1 MKKVK
6 KYISIMIIMLMI
18 FENIETDGLLLKT
31 TKIYGAETDKESVQE
46 VDKDTSLETEEPQ
59 DIEVYN
65 SDDEELV
72 YGDYEYSIV
81 DNSVT
86 IDRYTGSDSVVVMP
100 DNIDGYDVTGIA
112 GSAFAG
118 CTSIKDIKLPESITY
133 IGMEFIKETQIE
145 TITIPQSVK
154 NAEYYYHWGGIFT
167 GAEKLKEVIFEDG
180 IKNIP
185 ANVCRT
191 GYNNQWSNYGINNIE
206 KVYIPDSVE
215 TIEEYAFYECNKIGD
230 VTLPKS
236 LKAIEAYAFA
246 ECDDIYKV
254 DFKYNPETEI
264 KIGTGAFNS
273 CNKLSNVNMTEN
285 IKSIGGYVFADCPQI
300 KNITLPE
307 SVTYIGEHFINGTGI
322 EIITIPKGI
331 ENVGADYNT
340 TCGPLTGAEK
350 LKEVIFE
357 DGIKKI
363 PAYICKTIDSYGFN
377 YGKINNIK
385 SIHIPDSVEEIGE
398 SAFYGCNKIGD
409 ITLPESL
416 KEIGRYA
423 FAECDNISK
432 LEFKYNPETEIEI
445 ETGAFNSCD
454 KLGDVKMTENI
465 KSIGRYA
472 FAGCS
477 QIKNITLP
485 ESITYIGAYFISGTG
500 IETITIPKGVE
511 NVGVETHGDYGKAYG
526 PLTGAKELREVIFED
541 GIKKIP
547 SYMCSTIYDY
557 EWSKDTI
564 NNIKSIHIPDSVE
577 VIGESAFYGC
587 NKIENITLP
596 KSLKEIGRY
605 AFAECDSIFSIEF
618 KNSVEEVKIGRRAF
632 YSCDKLEN
640 VKLSININNIGEEA
654 FLGDDSLTIY
664 GYEGTYA
671 QQYANENNIPF
682 KLADDDDFDDNN
694 YIYGNLTLIDPL
706 NWQIGIDGVKYNL
719 DSNYE
724 LTDEVKLWVQESDKR
739 VVCSIKNGNVNG
751 IYRLSDVTSIY
762 IKLSTDPSKLVYQ
775 NGKMNV
781 SKFAVK
787 ADVQYLIDGK
797 YNLPYSIRKQI
808 YKDITNIELKT
819 QSDGIN
825 FGKSGWGWFK
835 DYKTSVSKDLDNSR
849 INVGSSISFSEDI
862 YINDD
867 YKMYASTGIFHINCA
882 VTFSDGTKSENKVQ
896 VQVGNLDYRDKVV
909 EDKKNNS
916 VMGTNV
922 SNAQKILSSNAN
934 KAVTYD
940 PMLDSYLTYEQQV
953 HLKEVLYV
961 WVSDIFAATNSS
973 YCKNNNKIQ
982 DKIYKKL
989 GIDKNSLTNIVNTNS
1004 TFKVEL
1010 NTTVGKRTIEFDIKL
1025 SNYVLGQKV
1034 SYAGFGT
1041 MEFTMYKDRSK
1052 PELTGTGMV
1061 ALTNMEGFV
1070 NQLTT
1075 IADNAIESAYM
1086 GIWGNDANAIA
1097 NYLTSGT
1104 MLEVLKKNGVIKGT
1118 FSGNL
1123 YKLMKKPT
1131 TDYIEAQVHC
1141 PVDVYVYDSAGTLV
1155 GKIVNNEVDASF
1167 NELYMYTIGDSKYIQ
1182 LTEDNYKLVLV
1193 GNDNGSMDYIV
1204 KEYDEDGNCKQT
1216 INYNNLDVVKGEKYS
1231 AAVPDAL
1238 LLDASMYNLIS
1249 YTGDYIEPTSV
1260 ENSNDNIDDGNY
1272 EYVDKFNDLIIGT
1285 NLKTKLCQD
1294 INEYV
1299 IYGIKEETTVNDIKK
1314 MFPDSYIQIV
1324 SSNGELLQESEY
1336 VSTGCRINLI
1346 YDDNISDSVL
1356 IVIKGDVD
1364 GTGTIDVLDME
1375 TIQKS
1380 ILGIGDTLS
1389 GVYKEAA
1396 LLSGD
1401 STDEVTVLDMEAIQ
1415 KDILGIEKI
1424 N

>member
-1 MKKVK
+1 MKKIK
-6 KYISIMIIMLMI
+6 KYISIIIIMLMI
-18 FENIETDGLLLKT
+18 FESIETDGLLSKT
-31 TKIYGAETDKESVQE
+31 TKIYGAETNKEAVQE
-46 VDKDTSLETEEPQ
+46 VDRDGSLETEEPQ

-65 SDDEELV
+65 SDNEELV
-72 YGDYEYSIV
+72 YGDYKYSIV
-81 DNSVT
+81 NNSVT
-86 IDRYTGSDSVVVMP
+86 IDSYTGSDSVVIVP
-100 DNIDGYDVTGIA
+100 DNIDGYDVTEIGGSAFARCTNVKEIKLPETLETIGYCA
-112 GSAFAG
+112 FESCTGLESIKIPSKVKTIGGGAFEYCSSLKEINLPESIEKLGSEFIGGTQIEEIQIPKSLKSGSSALYGANELKKVEFEEGTETIITRICQVDFFENKLEEIIIPDGVTEIGDSAFAG
-118 CTSIKDIKLPESITY
+118 CKNVKEIKLPETL
-133 IGMEFIKETQIE
+133 E
-145 TITIPQSVK
+145 TIGYCAFVRCTGLESIKIPSKVKTIEQEAFWYCVS
-154 NAEYYYHWGGIFT
+154 
-167 GAEKLKEVIFEDG
+167 LKMIILPE
-180 IKNIP
+180 
-185 ANVCRT
+185 
-191 GYNNQWSNYGINNIE
+191 
-206 KVYIPDSVE
+206 SVE
-215 TIEEYAFYECNKIGD
+215 SIGTDAFYECN
-230 VTLPKS
+230 
-236 LKAIEAYAFA
+236 
-246 ECDDIYKV
+246 
-254 DFKYNPETEI
+254 
-264 KIGTGAFNS
+264 
-273 CNKLSNVNMTEN
+273 
-285 IKSIGGYVFADCPQI
+285 
-300 KNITLPE
+300 
-307 SVTYIGEHFINGTGI
+307 
-322 EIITIPKGI
+322 
-331 ENVGADYNT
+331 
-340 TCGPLTGAEK
+340 
-350 LKEVIFE
+350 
-357 DGIKKI
+357 
-363 PAYICKTIDSYGFN
+363 
-377 YGKINNIK
+377 
-385 SIHIPDSVEEIGE
+385 EE
-398 SAFYGCNKIGD
+398 F
-409 ITLPESL
+409 
-416 KEIGRYA
+416 
-423 FAECDNISK
+423 
-432 LEFKYNPETEIEI
+432 
-445 ETGAFNSCD
+445 
-454 KLGDVKMTENI
+454 
-465 KSIGRYA
+465 
-472 FAGCS
+472 
-477 QIKNITLP
+477 
-485 ESITYIGAYFISGTG
+485 
-500 IETITIPKGVE
+500 
-511 NVGVETHGDYGKAYG
+511 
-526 PLTGAKELREVIFED
+526 
-541 GIKKIP
+541 
-547 SYMCSTIYDY
+547 
-557 EWSKDTI
+557 
-564 NNIKSIHIPDSVE
+564 
-577 VIGESAFYGC
+577 
-587 NKIENITLP
+587 
-596 KSLKEIGRY
+596 
-605 AFAECDSIFSIEF
+605 
-618 KNSVEEVKIGRRAF
+618 
-632 YSCDKLEN
+632 
-640 VKLSININNIGEEA
+640 
-654 FLGDDSLTIY
+654 TIY

-682 KLADDDDFDDNN
+682 KLVDDEDFDDNN

-706 NWQIGIDGVKYNL
+706 NWQIGIDDVKYNL

-762 IKLSTDPSKLVYQ
+762 IKLKADPSKLVYQ

-781 SKFAVK
+781 SKFTVK
-787 ADVQYLIDGK
+787 VDVQYFARGE
-797 YNLPYSIRKQI
+797 YNLPDSIKRQI
-808 YKDITNIELKT
+808 YKDITNIELKA

-849 INVGSSISFSEDI
+849 INAGSSISFSEDI

-867 YKMYASTGIFHINCA
+867 YKISASTGIFDINCA
-882 VTFSDGTKSENKVQ
+882 VTFGDGTKSENKVQ

-961 WVSDIFAATNSS
+961 WVSDIFAATNSL

-1025 SNYVLGQKV
+1025 SNYILGQKV

-1041 MEFTMYKDRSK
+1041 MQFTMYKDRSK

-1216 INYNNLDVVKGEKYS
+1216 INYNNLEVVKGEKYS

-1260 ENSNDNIDDGNY
+1260 ENNNDNIDDDNY
-1272 EYVDKFNDLIIGT
+1272 EYIDKLNDLIIGT
-1285 NLKTKLCQD
+1285 NLKIKLCQS
-1294 INEYV
+1294 INEDV

-1389 GVYKEAA
+1389 GVYKEAG

-1401 STDEVTVLDMEAIQ
+1401 DTDEVTVLDMEAIQ

-1424 N
+1424 NN

>member
-1 MKKVK
+1 MKKIK
-6 KYISIMIIMLMI
+6 KYISIVIIMLMI
-18 FENIETDGLLLKT
+18 FENIETDGLLSKT

-46 VDKDTSLETEEPQ
+46 VDKDTSLEIEETQ

-65 SDDEELV
+65 SDNEELV
-72 YGDYEYSIV
+72 YGDYKYSIV
-81 DNSVT
+81 NNSVT
-86 IDRYTGSDSVVVMP
+86 INSYTGSDSVVVVP
-100 DNIDGYDVTGIA
+100 DNIDGYDVTEIGGSAFARCTNVKEIKLPETLETIGYCA
-112 GSAFAG
+112 FESCTGLESIKIPSKVKTIGGGAFEYCSSLKEINLPESIEKLGSEFIGGTQIEEIQIPKSLKSGSSALYGANELKKVEFEEGTETIITRICQVDFFENKLEEIIIPDGVTEIGDSAFAG
-118 CTSIKDIKLPESITY
+118 CKNVKEIKLPETL
-133 IGMEFIKETQIE
+133 E
-145 TITIPQSVK
+145 TIGYCAFVRCTGLESIKIPSKVKTIEQEAFWYCVS
-154 NAEYYYHWGGIFT
+154 
-167 GAEKLKEVIFEDG
+167 LKMIILPE
-180 IKNIP
+180 
-185 ANVCRT
+185 
-191 GYNNQWSNYGINNIE
+191 
-206 KVYIPDSVE
+206 SVE
-215 TIEEYAFYECNKIGD
+215 SIGTDAFYECN
-230 VTLPKS
+230 
-236 LKAIEAYAFA
+236 
-246 ECDDIYKV
+246 
-254 DFKYNPETEI
+254 
-264 KIGTGAFNS
+264 
-273 CNKLSNVNMTEN
+273 
-285 IKSIGGYVFADCPQI
+285 
-300 KNITLPE
+300 
-307 SVTYIGEHFINGTGI
+307 
-322 EIITIPKGI
+322 
-331 ENVGADYNT
+331 
-340 TCGPLTGAEK
+340 
-350 LKEVIFE
+350 
-357 DGIKKI
+357 
-363 PAYICKTIDSYGFN
+363 
-377 YGKINNIK
+377 
-385 SIHIPDSVEEIGE
+385 EE
-398 SAFYGCNKIGD
+398 F
-409 ITLPESL
+409 
-416 KEIGRYA
+416 
-423 FAECDNISK
+423 
-432 LEFKYNPETEIEI
+432 
-445 ETGAFNSCD
+445 
-454 KLGDVKMTENI
+454 
-465 KSIGRYA
+465 
-472 FAGCS
+472 
-477 QIKNITLP
+477 
-485 ESITYIGAYFISGTG
+485 
-500 IETITIPKGVE
+500 
-511 NVGVETHGDYGKAYG
+511 
-526 PLTGAKELREVIFED
+526 
-541 GIKKIP
+541 
-547 SYMCSTIYDY
+547 
-557 EWSKDTI
+557 
-564 NNIKSIHIPDSVE
+564 
-577 VIGESAFYGC
+577 
-587 NKIENITLP
+587 
-596 KSLKEIGRY
+596 
-605 AFAECDSIFSIEF
+605 
-618 KNSVEEVKIGRRAF
+618 
-632 YSCDKLEN
+632 
-640 VKLSININNIGEEA
+640 
-654 FLGDDSLTIY
+654 TIY

-682 KLADDDDFDDNN
+682 KLVDDEDFDDNN

-706 NWQIGIDGVKYNL
+706 NWQIGIDDVKYNL

-762 IKLSTDPSKLVYQ
+762 IKLKADPSKLVYQ

-781 SKFAVK
+781 SKFTVK
-787 ADVQYLIDGK
+787 VDVQYFARGE
-797 YNLPYSIRKQI
+797 YNLPDSIKRQI
-808 YKDITNIELKT
+808 YKDITNIELKA

-849 INVGSSISFSEDI
+849 INAGSSISFSEDI

-867 YKMYASTGIFHINCA
+867 YKISASTGIFDINCA
-882 VTFSDGTKSENKVQ
+882 VTFGDGTKSENKVQ

-961 WVSDIFAATNSS
+961 WVSDIFAATNSL

-1025 SNYVLGQKV
+1025 SNYILGQKV

-1041 MEFTMYKDRSK
+1041 MQFTMYKDRSK

-1216 INYNNLDVVKGEKYS
+1216 INYNNLEVVKGEKYS

-1260 ENSNDNIDDGNY
+1260 ENNNDNIDDDNY
-1272 EYVDKFNDLIIGT
+1272 EYIDKLNDLIIGT
-1285 NLKTKLCQD
+1285 NLKIKLCQS
-1294 INEYV
+1294 INEDV

-1389 GVYKEAA
+1389 GVYKEAG

-1401 STDEVTVLDMEAIQ
+1401 DTDEVTVLDMEAIQ

-1424 N
+1424 NN

>member
-1 MKKVK
+1 MKKIK
-6 KYISIMIIMLMI
+6 KYISIIIIMLMI
-18 FENIETDGLLLKT
+18 FESIETDGLLSET

-46 VDKDTSLETEEPQ
+46 VDKDTSLEIEEPQ

-65 SDDEELV
+65 SDNEELV
-72 YGDYEYSIV
+72 YGDYKYSIV
-81 DNSVT
+81 NNSVT
-86 IDRYTGSDSVVVMP
+86 INSYTGSDSVVVVP
-100 DNIDGYDVTGIA
+100 DNIDGYDVTGI
-112 GSAFAG
+112 GNYVFAG
-118 CTSIKDIKLPESITY
+118 CKNIKDIKLPETLESIGYNAFGSCTGLESIKIPSKVKK
-133 IGMEFIKETQIE
+133 IGMYAFEYCSNLKEINLPEGIEDIGSEFIKGT
-145 TITIPQSVK
+145 K
-154 NAEYYYHWGGIFT
+154 
-167 GAEKLKEVIFEDG
+167 
-180 IKNIP
+180 
-185 ANVCRT
+185 
-191 GYNNQWSNYGINNIE
+191 IE
-206 KVYIPDSVE
+206 KIQ
-215 TIEEYAFYECNKIGD
+215 I
-230 VTLPKS
+230 PKS
-236 LKAIEAYAFA
+236 LKFGSSALYGANELK
-246 ECDDIYKV
+246 KV
-254 DFKYNPETEI
+254 EFEKGTETI
-264 KIGTGAFNS
+264 I
-273 CNKLSNVNMTEN
+273 
-285 IKSIGGYVFADCPQI
+285 
-300 KNITLPE
+300 
-307 SVTYIGEHFINGTGI
+307 TGI
-322 EIITIPKGI
+322 CSVNSENKIEEII
-331 ENVGADYNT
+331 
-340 TCGPLTGAEK
+340 
-350 LKEVIFE
+350 
-357 DGIKKI
+357 
-363 PAYICKTIDSYGFN
+363 
-377 YGKINNIK
+377 
-385 SIHIPDSVEEIGE
+385 IPDGV
-398 SAFYGCNKIGD
+398 
-409 ITLPESL
+409 
-416 KEIGRYA
+416 
-423 FAECDNISK
+423 
-432 LEFKYNPETEIEI
+432 TEIESY
-445 ETGAFNSCD
+445 AFGGC
-454 KLGDVKMTENI
+454 KNI
-465 KSIGRYA
+465 KDIKLPETLESIGYNA
-472 FAGCS
+472 FGSC
-477 QIKNITLP
+477 TGL
-485 ESITYIGAYFISGTG
+485 ESI
-500 IETITIPKGVE
+500 
-511 NVGVETHGDYGKAYG
+511 
-526 PLTGAKELREVIFED
+526 
-541 GIKKIP
+541 KIP
-547 SYMCSTIYDY
+547 SKVKKIGMYAFEYCSNLKKIILS
-557 EWSKDTI
+557 E
-564 NNIKSIHIPDSVE
+564 SVE
-577 VIGESAFYGC
+577 SIGTDAFSGC
-587 NKIENITLP
+587 NE
-596 KSLKEIGRY
+596 
-605 AFAECDSIFSIEF
+605 EF
-618 KNSVEEVKIGRRAF
+618 
-632 YSCDKLEN
+632 
-640 VKLSININNIGEEA
+640 
-654 FLGDDSLTIY
+654 TIY

-682 KLADDDDFDDNN
+682 KLVDDEDFDDNN

-762 IKLSTDPSKLVYQ
+762 IKLKADPSKLVYQ

-781 SKFAVK
+781 SKFTVK
-787 ADVQYLIDGK
+787 VDVQYFARGE
-797 YNLPYSIRKQI
+797 YNLPDSIKRQI
-808 YKDITNIELKT
+808 YKDITNIELKA

-849 INVGSSISFSEDI
+849 INAGSSISFSEDI

-867 YKMYASTGIFHINCA
+867 YKISASTGIFDINCA
-882 VTFSDGTKSENKVQ
+882 VTFGDGTKSENKVQ

-1025 SNYVLGQKV
+1025 SNYILGQKV

-1041 MEFTMYKDRSK
+1041 MQFTMYKDRSK

-1216 INYNNLDVVKGEKYS
+1216 INYNNLEVVKGEKYS

-1260 ENSNDNIDDGNY
+1260 ENSNDNIDDSNY
-1272 EYVDKFNDLIIGT
+1272 EYVDKFNDLIIDT
-1285 NLKTKLCQD
+1285 NLKIKLCQS
-1294 INEYV
+1294 INEDV

-1324 SSNGELLQESEY
+1324 SNNGELLQESEY

-1380 ILGIGDTLS
+1380 ILGIGDSLS

-1401 STDEVTVLDMEAIQ
+1401 DTDEVTVLDMEAIQ

-1424 N
+1424 NN

>member
-1 MKKVK
+1 MKKIK
-6 KYISIMIIMLMI
+6 KYISIIIIMLMI
-18 FENIETDGLLLKT
+18 FESIETDGLLSET

-46 VDKDTSLETEEPQ
+46 VDMDGSLETEESQ

-65 SDDEELV
+65 SDSEELV
-72 YGDYEYSIV
+72 YGDYKYSIV
-81 DNSVT
+81 NNSVT
-86 IDRYTGSDSVVVMP
+86 IDSYIGSDSVVIVP
-100 DNIDGYDVTGIA
+100 DNIDGYDVT
-112 GSAFAG
+112 
-118 CTSIKDIKLPESITY
+118 
-133 IGMEFIKETQIE
+133 
-145 TITIPQSVK
+145 
-154 NAEYYYHWGGIFT
+154 
-167 GAEKLKEVIFEDG
+167 
-180 IKNIP
+180 
-185 ANVCRT
+185 
-191 GYNNQWSNYGINNIE
+191 
-206 KVYIPDSVE
+206 
-215 TIEEYAFYECNKIGD
+215 
-230 VTLPKS
+230 
-236 LKAIEAYAFA
+236 
-246 ECDDIYKV
+246 
-254 DFKYNPETEI
+254 
-264 KIGTGAFNS
+264 
-273 CNKLSNVNMTEN
+273 
-285 IKSIGGYVFADCPQI
+285 
-300 KNITLPE
+300 
-307 SVTYIGEHFINGTGI
+307 
-322 EIITIPKGI
+322 
-331 ENVGADYNT
+331 
-340 TCGPLTGAEK
+340 
-350 LKEVIFE
+350 
-357 DGIKKI
+357 
-363 PAYICKTIDSYGFN
+363 
-377 YGKINNIK
+377 
-385 SIHIPDSVEEIGE
+385 
-398 SAFYGCNKIGD
+398 
-409 ITLPESL
+409 
-416 KEIGRYA
+416 
-423 FAECDNISK
+423 
-432 LEFKYNPETEIEI
+432 EIE
-445 ETGAFNSCD
+445 
-454 KLGDVKMTENI
+454 
-465 KSIGRYA
+465 RYA
-472 FAGCS
+472 FAGCTNVKE
-477 QIKNITLP
+477 IKLPETLETIGYYAFGRCTGLESIKIPSKVKTIGREAFEYCSSLKEINLP
-485 ESITYIGAYFISGTG
+485 ESIETLGSKFIRGTQ
-500 IETITIPKGVE
+500 IEEIQI
-511 NVGVETHGDYGKAYG
+511 
-526 PLTGAKELREVIFED
+526 
-541 GIKKIP
+541 
-547 SYMCSTIYDY
+547 
-557 EWSKDTI
+557 
-564 NNIKSIHIPDSVE
+564 
-577 VIGESAFYGC
+577 
-587 NKIENITLP
+587 P
-596 KSLKEIGRY
+596 KSLKSGSSALYGANELKKVEFEEGTETIIKEICDVDYYENKIEEIIIPDGVTEIGDSAFAACTNVKEIKLPETLETIGSYAFGRCTGLESIKIPSKVKTIGEKAFGYCSSLKDIDLPESIETLGLGFIGGTQIEEIQIPKSLKSGSSALDGANELKKVEFEEGTETIITGICEVNYFNYSENKIEEIIIPDGVTEIERY
-605 AFAECDSIFSIEF
+605 AFVGCTNVKEINLPETLETIGYYAFGSCTGLESIKIPSKVKTIGYHAFEYCSSLKMIILPESIESIETDAF
-618 KNSVEEVKIGRRAF
+618 SGCNEEF
-632 YSCDKLEN
+632 
-640 VKLSININNIGEEA
+640 
-654 FLGDDSLTIY
+654 TIY

-671 QQYANENNIPF
+671 QQYANENNILF
-682 KLADDDDFDDNN
+682 KLVDDEDFDDNN
-694 YIYGNLTLIDPL
+694 YIYGNFTLIDPL

-808 YKDITNIELKT
+808 YKYITNIELKT

-867 YKMYASTGIFHINCA
+867 YKMYASTGIFDINCA

-1075 IADNAIESAYM
+1075 IADNAIENAYM

>member
-118 CTSIKDIKLPESITY
+118 CTSIKDIKMPESITY

-154 NAEYYYHWGGIFT
+154 NVEYYYHWGGIFT

-191 GYNNQWSNYGINNIE
+191 GYNNQWSNYDINNIE

-307 SVTYIGEHFINGTGI
+307 SVTYIGEHFIKGTGI

-398 SAFYGCNKIGD
+398 SAFYGCNKIEN

-472 FAGCS
+472 FAGCP

-541 GIKKIP
+541 GMKKIP

-577 VIGESAFYGC
+577 EIGESAFYGC

-596 KSLKEIGRY
+596 KSMKEIGKY

-664 GYEGTYA
+664 GYDGTYA

-739 VVCSIKNGNVNG
+739 VVCSIKDGNVNG

-762 IKLSTDPSKLVYQ
+762 IKLKADPSKLVYQ

-849 INVGSSISFSEDI
+849 INAGSSISFSEDI

-867 YKMYASTGIFHINCA
+867 YKISASTGIFDINCA

-922 SNAQKILSSNAN
+922 SSAQKTLSSNAN

-1216 INYNNLDVVKGEKYS
+1216 INYNNMDVVKGEKYS

-1314 MFPDSYIQIV
+1314 MFPDTYIQIV

-1380 ILGIGDTLS
+1380 ILGIGDSLS

-1396 LLSGD
+1396 LLSGN

>member
-1 MKKVK
+1 MKKIK
-6 KYISIMIIMLMI
+6 KYISIIIIMLMI
-18 FENIETDGLLLKT
+18 FESIGTDGLLSET
-31 TKIYGAETDKESVQE
+31 TKIYGAETNKESVQE
-46 VDKDTSLETEEPQ
+46 IDRDGSPETEEPQ

-72 YGDYEYSIV
+72 YGDYKYSIV
-81 DNSVT
+81 NNSVT
-86 IDRYTGSDSVVVMP
+86 IDSYTGSDSVVIVP
-100 DNIDGYDVTGIA
+100 DNIDGYDVTEIGD
-112 GSAFAG
+112 SAFAG
-118 CTSIKDIKLPESITY
+118 CKNVKEIKLPETLETIGYYAFGRCTGLESIKIPSKVKT
-133 IGMEFIKETQIE
+133 IGREAFEYCSSLKEINLPESIETLGSKFIRGTQIE
-145 TITIPQSVK
+145 EIQI
-154 NAEYYYHWGGIFT
+154 
-167 GAEKLKEVIFEDG
+167 
-180 IKNIP
+180 
-185 ANVCRT
+185 
-191 GYNNQWSNYGINNIE
+191 
-206 KVYIPDSVE
+206 
-215 TIEEYAFYECNKIGD
+215 
-230 VTLPKS
+230 PKS
-236 LKAIEAYAFA
+236 LKSGSSALDGANELKKVEFEEGTETIIKEICDVDYYENKIEEIIIPDGVTEIGDSAFAACTNVKEIKLPETLETIGSYAFGRCTGL
-246 ECDDIYKV
+246 ES
-254 DFKYNPETEI
+254 I
-264 KIGTGAFNS
+264 KIPS
-273 CNKLSNVNMTEN
+273 KV
-285 IKSIGGYVFADCPQI
+285 
-300 KNITLPE
+300 
-307 SVTYIGEHFINGTGI
+307 
-322 EIITIPKGI
+322 
-331 ENVGADYNT
+331 
-340 TCGPLTGAEK
+340 
-350 LKEVIFE
+350 
-357 DGIKKI
+357 
-363 PAYICKTIDSYGFN
+363 KTIGR
-377 YGKINNIK
+377 
-385 SIHIPDSVEEIGE
+385 E
-398 SAFYGCNKIGD
+398 AFEYCS
-409 ITLPESL
+409 SL
-416 KEIGRYA
+416 KEI
-423 FAECDNISK
+423 N
-432 LEFKYNPETEIEI
+432 
-445 ETGAFNSCD
+445 
-454 KLGDVKMTENI
+454 
-465 KSIGRYA
+465 
-472 FAGCS
+472 
-477 QIKNITLP
+477 LP
-485 ESITYIGAYFISGTG
+485 ESIETLGSKFIRGTQ
-500 IETITIPKGVE
+500 IEEIQI
-511 NVGVETHGDYGKAYG
+511 
-526 PLTGAKELREVIFED
+526 
-541 GIKKIP
+541 
-547 SYMCSTIYDY
+547 
-557 EWSKDTI
+557 
-564 NNIKSIHIPDSVE
+564 
-577 VIGESAFYGC
+577 
-587 NKIENITLP
+587 P
-596 KSLKEIGRY
+596 KSLKSGSSALDGANELKKVEFEEGTETIITGICEVNYFNYSENKIEEIIIPDGVTEIERY
-605 AFAECDSIFSIEF
+605 AFVGCTNVKEINLPETLETIGSYAFGSCTGLESIKIPSKVKTIGYHAFEYCSSLKMIILPESIESIETDAF
-618 KNSVEEVKIGRRAF
+618 SGCNEEF
-632 YSCDKLEN
+632 
-640 VKLSININNIGEEA
+640 
-654 FLGDDSLTIY
+654 TIY

-724 LTDEVKLWVQESDKR
+724 LTDEVKLWVHESDKR

-775 NGKMNV
+775 NSKMNV

-797 YNLPYSIRKQI
+797 YNLPYSIKKQI

-867 YKMYASTGIFHINCA
+867 YKMYASTGIFDINCA

-1025 SNYVLGQKV
+1025 SNYILGQKV

-1041 MEFTMYKDRSK
+1041 MQFTMYKDRSK

-1075 IADNAIESAYM
+1075 IADNAIENAYM

-1216 INYNNLDVVKGEKYS
+1216 INYNNLEVVKGEKYS

-1272 EYVDKFNDLIIGT
+1272 EYVDKFNDLIIDT

-1336 VSTGCRINLI
+1336 VSTDCRINLI

>member
-6 KYISIMIIMLMI
+6 KYISIIIIMLMI
-18 FENIETDGLLLKT
+18 FESIETDGLLSKT
-31 TKIYGAETDKESVQE
+31 TKIYGAETDKESVRE
-46 VDKDTSLETEEPQ
+46 VDMDGSLETEESR

-65 SDDEELV
+65 SDSEELV
-72 YGDYEYSIV
+72 YGDYKYSIV
-81 DNSVT
+81 DNNAV
-86 IDRYTGSDSVVVMP
+86 IDKYTGSNSTVIVP
-100 DNIDGYDVTGIA
+100 DNIDGYDVTGI
-112 GSAFAG
+112 GNYAFAG
-118 CTSIKDIKLPESITY
+118 CTNIKDIKLPETLESIGYMVFGNCTGLESIKIPSKVKT
-133 IGMEFIKETQIE
+133 IGQNAFWCCSNLKEINLPEGIENIGSDFIKET
-145 TITIPQSVK
+145 K
-154 NAEYYYHWGGIFT
+154 
-167 GAEKLKEVIFEDG
+167 
-180 IKNIP
+180 
-185 ANVCRT
+185 
-191 GYNNQWSNYGINNIE
+191 IE
-206 KVYIPDSVE
+206 KI
-215 TIEEYAFYECNKIGD
+215 KI
-230 VTLPKS
+230 PKS
-236 LKAIEAYAFA
+236 LKSGSSALYGANELKKVEFEEGTETIISGICSVDYSENKIEEIIIPDGVTEIESVAFA
-246 ECDDIYKV
+246 GCKNIKDIKL
-254 DFKYNPETEI
+254 PETLESIGYMAFGNCTGLESI
-264 KIGTGAFNS
+264 KIPSKVKTIGREAFEY
-273 CNKLSNVNMTEN
+273 CSNLKK
-285 IKSIGGYVFADCPQI
+285 II
-300 KNITLPE
+300 LPE
-307 SVTYIGEHFINGTGI
+307 SVESIGT
-322 EIITIPKGI
+322 
-331 ENVGADYNT
+331 D
-340 TCGPLTGAEK
+340 
-350 LKEVIFE
+350 
-357 DGIKKI
+357 
-363 PAYICKTIDSYGFN
+363 
-377 YGKINNIK
+377 
-385 SIHIPDSVEEIGE
+385 
-398 SAFYGCNKIGD
+398 AFSGCN
-409 ITLPESL
+409 E
-416 KEIGRYA
+416 
-423 FAECDNISK
+423 
-432 LEFKYNPETEIEI
+432 EF
-445 ETGAFNSCD
+445 
-454 KLGDVKMTENI
+454 
-465 KSIGRYA
+465 
-472 FAGCS
+472 
-477 QIKNITLP
+477 
-485 ESITYIGAYFISGTG
+485 
-500 IETITIPKGVE
+500 
-511 NVGVETHGDYGKAYG
+511 
-526 PLTGAKELREVIFED
+526 
-541 GIKKIP
+541 
-547 SYMCSTIYDY
+547 
-557 EWSKDTI
+557 
-564 NNIKSIHIPDSVE
+564 
-577 VIGESAFYGC
+577 
-587 NKIENITLP
+587 
-596 KSLKEIGRY
+596 
-605 AFAECDSIFSIEF
+605 
-618 KNSVEEVKIGRRAF
+618 
-632 YSCDKLEN
+632 
-640 VKLSININNIGEEA
+640 
-654 FLGDDSLTIY
+654 TIY

-682 KLADDDDFDDNN
+682 KLVDDEDFDDNN

-719 DSNYE
+719 DSSYE

-775 NGKMNV
+775 NSKMNV

-867 YKMYASTGIFHINCA
+867 YKMYASTGIFDINCA

-940 PMLDSYLTYEQQV
+940 SMLDSYLTYEQQV
-953 HLKEVLYV
+953 HLREVLYV

-1216 INYNNLDVVKGEKYS
+1216 INYNNLEVVKGEKYS

-1314 MFPDSYIQIV
+1314 MFSDSYIQIV

-1336 VSTGCRINLI
+1336 VCTGCRINLI

-1380 ILGIGDTLS
+1380 ILGIGDSLS

>member
-6 KYISIMIIMLMI
+6 KYISIIIIMLMI
-18 FENIETDGLLLKT
+18 FESIETDGLLSKT
-31 TKIYGAETDKESVQE
+31 TKIYGAETDKESVRE
-46 VDKDTSLETEEPQ
+46 VDMDGSLETEESR

-65 SDDEELV
+65 SDSEELV
-72 YGDYEYSIV
+72 YGDYKYSIV
-81 DNSVT
+81 DNNAV
-86 IDRYTGSDSVVVMP
+86 IDKYTGSNSTVIVP
-100 DNIDGYDVTGIA
+100 DNIDGYDVTGI
-112 GSAFAG
+112 GNYAFAG
-118 CTSIKDIKLPESITY
+118 CTNIKDIKLPETLESIGYMAFGNCTGLESIKIPSKVKT
-133 IGMEFIKETQIE
+133 IGQNAFWCCSNLKEINLPEGIENIGSDFIKET
-145 TITIPQSVK
+145 K
-154 NAEYYYHWGGIFT
+154 
-167 GAEKLKEVIFEDG
+167 
-180 IKNIP
+180 
-185 ANVCRT
+185 
-191 GYNNQWSNYGINNIE
+191 IE
-206 KVYIPDSVE
+206 KI
-215 TIEEYAFYECNKIGD
+215 KI
-230 VTLPKS
+230 PKS
-236 LKAIEAYAFA
+236 LKSGSSALYGANELKKVEFEEGTETIISGICSVDYSENKIEEIIIPDGVTEIESVAFA
-246 ECDDIYKV
+246 GCKNIKDIKL
-254 DFKYNPETEI
+254 PETLESIGYMVFGNCTGLESI
-264 KIGTGAFNS
+264 KIPSKVKTIGREAFEY
-273 CNKLSNVNMTEN
+273 CSNLKK
-285 IKSIGGYVFADCPQI
+285 II
-300 KNITLPE
+300 LPE
-307 SVTYIGEHFINGTGI
+307 SVESIGT
-322 EIITIPKGI
+322 
-331 ENVGADYNT
+331 D
-340 TCGPLTGAEK
+340 
-350 LKEVIFE
+350 
-357 DGIKKI
+357 
-363 PAYICKTIDSYGFN
+363 
-377 YGKINNIK
+377 
-385 SIHIPDSVEEIGE
+385 
-398 SAFYGCNKIGD
+398 AFSGCN
-409 ITLPESL
+409 E
-416 KEIGRYA
+416 
-423 FAECDNISK
+423 
-432 LEFKYNPETEIEI
+432 EF
-445 ETGAFNSCD
+445 
-454 KLGDVKMTENI
+454 
-465 KSIGRYA
+465 
-472 FAGCS
+472 
-477 QIKNITLP
+477 
-485 ESITYIGAYFISGTG
+485 
-500 IETITIPKGVE
+500 
-511 NVGVETHGDYGKAYG
+511 
-526 PLTGAKELREVIFED
+526 
-541 GIKKIP
+541 
-547 SYMCSTIYDY
+547 
-557 EWSKDTI
+557 
-564 NNIKSIHIPDSVE
+564 
-577 VIGESAFYGC
+577 
-587 NKIENITLP
+587 
-596 KSLKEIGRY
+596 
-605 AFAECDSIFSIEF
+605 
-618 KNSVEEVKIGRRAF
+618 
-632 YSCDKLEN
+632 
-640 VKLSININNIGEEA
+640 
-654 FLGDDSLTIY
+654 TIY

-682 KLADDDDFDDNN
+682 KLVDDEDFDDNN

-719 DSNYE
+719 DSSYE

-775 NGKMNV
+775 NSKMNV

-867 YKMYASTGIFHINCA
+867 YKMYASTGIFDINCA

-940 PMLDSYLTYEQQV
+940 SMLDSYLTYEQQV
-953 HLKEVLYV
+953 HLREVLYV

-1216 INYNNLDVVKGEKYS
+1216 INYNNLEVVKGEKYS

-1314 MFPDSYIQIV
+1314 MFSDSYIQIV

-1336 VSTGCRINLI
+1336 VCTGCRINLI

-1380 ILGIGDTLS
+1380 ILGIGDSLS

>member
-1 MKKVK
+1 MKKIK
-6 KYISIMIIMLMI
+6 KYISIIIIMLMI
-18 FENIETDGLLLKT
+18 FESIGTDGLLSET
-31 TKIYGAETDKESVQE
+31 TKIYGAETNKESVQE
-46 VDKDTSLETEEPQ
+46 IDRDGSPETEGPQ

-72 YGDYEYSIV
+72 YGDYKYSIV
-81 DNSVT
+81 NNSVT
-86 IDRYTGSDSVVVMP
+86 IDSYTGSDSVVIVP
-100 DNIDGYDVTGIA
+100 DNIDGYDVTEIG

-118 CTSIKDIKLPESITY
+118 CTNVKEIKLPETLETIGYYAFGSCTGLESIKIPSKVKT
-133 IGMEFIKETQIE
+133 IGREAFEYCSSLKEINLPESIETLGSKFIRRTQIE
-145 TITIPQSVK
+145 EIQI
-154 NAEYYYHWGGIFT
+154 
-167 GAEKLKEVIFEDG
+167 
-180 IKNIP
+180 
-185 ANVCRT
+185 
-191 GYNNQWSNYGINNIE
+191 
-206 KVYIPDSVE
+206 
-215 TIEEYAFYECNKIGD
+215 
-230 VTLPKS
+230 PKS
-236 LKAIEAYAFA
+236 LKSGSSALYGANGLKKVEFEEGTETIITGICDVDNSGNKIEEIIIPDGVTEIERNAFAWCTNVKEIKLPETLETIENYAF
-246 ECDDIYKV
+246 ESCTGLESIKIPSKV
-254 DFKYNPETEI
+254 KTIGEKAFGYCSSLKEINLPESIETLGLGFIVGTQIEEIQIPKSLKSGSCALCGANELKKVEFEEGTETIITGICEVNYFDYSENKIEEIIIPDGVTEIESFAFVGCTNVKEIKLPETLETIGDSAFGNCTGLESI
-264 KIGTGAFNS
+264 KIPSKVKTIGYHAFECCS
-273 CNKLSNVNMTEN
+273 SLKM
-285 IKSIGGYVFADCPQI
+285 II
-300 KNITLPE
+300 LPE
-307 SVTYIGEHFINGTGI
+307 SVESI
-322 EIITIPKGI
+322 EI
-331 ENVGADYNT
+331 
-340 TCGPLTGAEK
+340 
-350 LKEVIFE
+350 
-357 DGIKKI
+357 
-363 PAYICKTIDSYGFN
+363 
-377 YGKINNIK
+377 
-385 SIHIPDSVEEIGE
+385 
-398 SAFYGCNKIGD
+398 
-409 ITLPESL
+409 
-416 KEIGRYA
+416 
-423 FAECDNISK
+423 
-432 LEFKYNPETEIEI
+432 
-445 ETGAFNSCD
+445 GAF
-454 KLGDVKMTENI
+454 
-465 KSIGRYA
+465 
-472 FAGCS
+472 
-477 QIKNITLP
+477 
-485 ESITYIGAYFISGTG
+485 
-500 IETITIPKGVE
+500 
-511 NVGVETHGDYGKAYG
+511 
-526 PLTGAKELREVIFED
+526 FE
-541 GIKKIP
+541 
-547 SYMCSTIYDY
+547 
-557 EWSKDTI
+557 
-564 NNIKSIHIPDSVE
+564 
-577 VIGESAFYGC
+577 C
-587 NKIENITLP
+587 NE
-596 KSLKEIGRY
+596 
-605 AFAECDSIFSIEF
+605 EF
-618 KNSVEEVKIGRRAF
+618 
-632 YSCDKLEN
+632 
-640 VKLSININNIGEEA
+640 
-654 FLGDDSLTIY
+654 TIY

-682 KLADDDDFDDNN
+682 KLVDDEDFDDNN

-719 DSNYE
+719 DSSYE
-724 LTDEVKLWVQESDKR
+724 LTYEVKLLVQESDKR

-808 YKDITNIELKT
+808 YKDITNVELKT

-867 YKMYASTGIFHINCA
+867 YKMYASTGIFDINCA
-882 VTFSDGTKSENKVQ
+882 VIFSDGTKSENKVQ

-1010 NTTVGKRTIEFDIKL
+1010 NTTVGKRTIEFDITL
-1025 SNYVLGQKV
+1025 SNYILGQKV

-1041 MEFTMYKDRSK
+1041 MNFTMYKDRSK

-1070 NQLTT
+1070 NQITT

-1086 GIWGNDANAIA
+1086 GIWGNDANAVA

-1104 MLEVLKKNGVIKGT
+1104 MLEVLKKNGVIKGS

-1216 INYNNLDVVKGEKYS
+1216 INYNNLEVVKGEKYS

-1314 MFPDSYIQIV
+1314 MFPDSYMQIV

-1346 YDDNISDSVL
+1346 YDDNIYDSVL

-1380 ILGIGDTLS
+1380 ILGIGDSLS

-1396 LLSGD
+1396 LINGD
-1401 STDEVTVLDMEAIQ
+1401 DTDEVTVLDMEAIQ

>member
-118 CTSIKDIKLPESITY
+118 CTSIKDIKMPESITY

-154 NAEYYYHWGGIFT
+154 NVEYYYHWGGIFT

-191 GYNNQWSNYGINNIE
+191 GYNNQWSNYDINNIE

-307 SVTYIGEHFINGTGI
+307 SVTYIGEHFIKGTGI

-398 SAFYGCNKIGD
+398 SAFYGCNKI
-409 ITLPESL
+409 
-416 KEIGRYA
+416 
-423 FAECDNISK
+423 
-432 LEFKYNPETEIEI
+432 
-445 ETGAFNSCD
+445 
-454 KLGDVKMTENI
+454 
-465 KSIGRYA
+465 
-472 FAGCS
+472 
-477 QIKNITLP
+477 
-485 ESITYIGAYFISGTG
+485 
-500 IETITIPKGVE
+500 
-511 NVGVETHGDYGKAYG
+511 
-526 PLTGAKELREVIFED
+526 
-541 GIKKIP
+541 
-547 SYMCSTIYDY
+547 
-557 EWSKDTI
+557 
-564 NNIKSIHIPDSVE
+564 
-577 VIGESAFYGC
+577 
-587 NKIENITLP
+587 ENITLP
-596 KSLKEIGRY
+596 KSMKEIGKY

-664 GYEGTYA
+664 GYDGTYA

-739 VVCSIKNGNVNG
+739 VVCSIKDGNVNG

-762 IKLSTDPSKLVYQ
+762 IKLKADPSKLVYQ

-849 INVGSSISFSEDI
+849 INAGSSISFSEDI

-867 YKMYASTGIFHINCA
+867 YKISASTGIFDINCA

-922 SNAQKILSSNAN
+922 SSAQKTLSSNAN

-1075 IADNAIESAYM
+1075 IADNAIENAYM

-1118 FSGNL
+1118 FAGNL

-1216 INYNNLDVVKGEKYS
+1216 INYNNLEVVKGEKYS

-1314 MFPDSYIQIV
+1314 MFPDTYIQIV

>member
-6 KYISIMIIMLMI
+6 KYISIIIIMLMI
-18 FENIETDGLLLKT
+18 FESIETDGLLSKT
-31 TKIYGAETDKESVQE
+31 TKIYGAETDKESVRE
-46 VDKDTSLETEEPQ
+46 VDMDGSLETEESR

-65 SDDEELV
+65 SDSEELV
-72 YGDYEYSIV
+72 YGDYKYSIV
-81 DNSVT
+81 DNNAV
-86 IDRYTGSDSVVVMP
+86 IDKYTGSNSTVIVP
-100 DNIDGYDVTGIA
+100 DNIDGYDVTGI
-112 GSAFAG
+112 GNYAFAG
-118 CTSIKDIKLPESITY
+118 CTNIKDIKLPETLESIGYMAFGNCTGLESIKIPSKVKT
-133 IGMEFIKETQIE
+133 IGQNAFWCCSNLKEINLPEGIENIGSDFIKET
-145 TITIPQSVK
+145 K
-154 NAEYYYHWGGIFT
+154 
-167 GAEKLKEVIFEDG
+167 
-180 IKNIP
+180 
-185 ANVCRT
+185 
-191 GYNNQWSNYGINNIE
+191 IE
-206 KVYIPDSVE
+206 KI
-215 TIEEYAFYECNKIGD
+215 KI
-230 VTLPKS
+230 PKS
-236 LKAIEAYAFA
+236 LKSGSSALYGANELKKVEFEEGTETIISGICSVDYSENKIEEIIIPDGVTEIESVAFA
-246 ECDDIYKV
+246 GCKNIKDIKL
-254 DFKYNPETEI
+254 PETLESIGYMVFGNCTGLESI
-264 KIGTGAFNS
+264 KIPSKVKTIGREAFEY
-273 CNKLSNVNMTEN
+273 CSNLKK
-285 IKSIGGYVFADCPQI
+285 II
-300 KNITLPE
+300 LPE
-307 SVTYIGEHFINGTGI
+307 SVESIGT
-322 EIITIPKGI
+322 
-331 ENVGADYNT
+331 D
-340 TCGPLTGAEK
+340 
-350 LKEVIFE
+350 
-357 DGIKKI
+357 
-363 PAYICKTIDSYGFN
+363 
-377 YGKINNIK
+377 
-385 SIHIPDSVEEIGE
+385 
-398 SAFYGCNKIGD
+398 AFSGCN
-409 ITLPESL
+409 E
-416 KEIGRYA
+416 
-423 FAECDNISK
+423 
-432 LEFKYNPETEIEI
+432 EF
-445 ETGAFNSCD
+445 
-454 KLGDVKMTENI
+454 
-465 KSIGRYA
+465 
-472 FAGCS
+472 
-477 QIKNITLP
+477 
-485 ESITYIGAYFISGTG
+485 
-500 IETITIPKGVE
+500 
-511 NVGVETHGDYGKAYG
+511 
-526 PLTGAKELREVIFED
+526 
-541 GIKKIP
+541 
-547 SYMCSTIYDY
+547 
-557 EWSKDTI
+557 
-564 NNIKSIHIPDSVE
+564 
-577 VIGESAFYGC
+577 
-587 NKIENITLP
+587 
-596 KSLKEIGRY
+596 
-605 AFAECDSIFSIEF
+605 
-618 KNSVEEVKIGRRAF
+618 
-632 YSCDKLEN
+632 
-640 VKLSININNIGEEA
+640 
-654 FLGDDSLTIY
+654 TIY

-682 KLADDDDFDDNN
+682 KLVDDEDFDDNN

-719 DSNYE
+719 DSSYE

-775 NGKMNV
+775 NSKMNV

-867 YKMYASTGIFHINCA
+867 YKMYASTGIFDINCA

-1216 INYNNLDVVKGEKYS
+1216 INYNNLEVVKGEKYS

-1314 MFPDSYIQIV
+1314 MFSDSYIQIV

-1336 VSTGCRINLI
+1336 VCTGCRINLI

-1380 ILGIGDTLS
+1380 ILGIGDSLS

-1401 STDEVTVLDMEAIQ
+1401 STDEVTVLDMESIQ

>member
-1 MKKVK
+1 MKKIK
-6 KYISIMIIMLMI
+6 KYISIIIIMLMI
-18 FENIETDGLLLKT
+18 FESIETDGLLSET

-46 VDKDTSLETEEPQ
+46 VDMDGSLETEESQ

-65 SDDEELV
+65 SDSEELV
-72 YGDYEYSIV
+72 YGDYKYSIV
-81 DNSVT
+81 NNSVT
-86 IDRYTGSDSVVVMP
+86 IDSYIGSDSVVIVP
-100 DNIDGYDVTGIA
+100 DNIDGYDVT
-112 GSAFAG
+112 
-118 CTSIKDIKLPESITY
+118 
-133 IGMEFIKETQIE
+133 
-145 TITIPQSVK
+145 
-154 NAEYYYHWGGIFT
+154 
-167 GAEKLKEVIFEDG
+167 
-180 IKNIP
+180 
-185 ANVCRT
+185 
-191 GYNNQWSNYGINNIE
+191 
-206 KVYIPDSVE
+206 
-215 TIEEYAFYECNKIGD
+215 
-230 VTLPKS
+230 
-236 LKAIEAYAFA
+236 
-246 ECDDIYKV
+246 
-254 DFKYNPETEI
+254 
-264 KIGTGAFNS
+264 
-273 CNKLSNVNMTEN
+273 
-285 IKSIGGYVFADCPQI
+285 
-300 KNITLPE
+300 
-307 SVTYIGEHFINGTGI
+307 
-322 EIITIPKGI
+322 
-331 ENVGADYNT
+331 
-340 TCGPLTGAEK
+340 
-350 LKEVIFE
+350 
-357 DGIKKI
+357 
-363 PAYICKTIDSYGFN
+363 
-377 YGKINNIK
+377 
-385 SIHIPDSVEEIGE
+385 
-398 SAFYGCNKIGD
+398 
-409 ITLPESL
+409 
-416 KEIGRYA
+416 
-423 FAECDNISK
+423 
-432 LEFKYNPETEIEI
+432 EIE
-445 ETGAFNSCD
+445 
-454 KLGDVKMTENI
+454 
-465 KSIGRYA
+465 RYA
-472 FAGCS
+472 FAGCTNVKE
-477 QIKNITLP
+477 IKLPETLETIGYYAFGRCTGLESIKIPSKVKTIGREAFEYCSSLKEINLP
-485 ESITYIGAYFISGTG
+485 ESIETLGSKFIRGTQ
-500 IETITIPKGVE
+500 IEEIQI
-511 NVGVETHGDYGKAYG
+511 
-526 PLTGAKELREVIFED
+526 
-541 GIKKIP
+541 
-547 SYMCSTIYDY
+547 
-557 EWSKDTI
+557 
-564 NNIKSIHIPDSVE
+564 
-577 VIGESAFYGC
+577 
-587 NKIENITLP
+587 P
-596 KSLKEIGRY
+596 KSLKSGSSALDGANELKKVEFEEGTETIITGICEVNYFNYSENKIEEIIIPDGVTEIERY
-605 AFAECDSIFSIEF
+605 AFVGCTNVKEINLPETLETIGSYAFGSCTGLESIKIPSKVKTIGYHAFEYCSSLKMIILPESIESIETDAF
-618 KNSVEEVKIGRRAF
+618 SGCNEEF
-632 YSCDKLEN
+632 
-640 VKLSININNIGEEA
+640 
-654 FLGDDSLTIY
+654 TIY

-724 LTDEVKLWVQESDKR
+724 LTDEVKLWVHESDKR

-775 NGKMNV
+775 NSKMNV

-797 YNLPYSIRKQI
+797 YNLPYSIKKQI

-867 YKMYASTGIFHINCA
+867 YKMYASTGIFDINCA

-1025 SNYVLGQKV
+1025 SNYILGQKV

-1041 MEFTMYKDRSK
+1041 MQFTMYKDRSK

-1075 IADNAIESAYM
+1075 IADNAIENAYM

-1216 INYNNLDVVKGEKYS
+1216 INYNNLEVVKGEKYS

-1272 EYVDKFNDLIIGT
+1272 EYVDKFNDLIIDT

-1336 VSTGCRINLI
+1336 VSTDCRINLI

-1380 ILGIGDTLS
+1380 ILGIGDSLS

>member
-1 MKKVK
+1 MKKIK
-6 KYISIMIIMLMI
+6 KYISIIIIMLMI
-18 FENIETDGLLLKT
+18 FESIGTDGLLSET
-31 TKIYGAETDKESVQE
+31 TKIYGAETNKESVQE
-46 VDKDTSLETEEPQ
+46 IDRDGSPETEGPQ

-72 YGDYEYSIV
+72 YGDYKYSIV
-81 DNSVT
+81 NNSVT
-86 IDRYTGSDSVVVMP
+86 IDSYIGSDSVVIVP
-100 DNIDGYDVTGIA
+100 DNINGYDVTEIG
-112 GSAFAG
+112 GSAFAR
-118 CTSIKDIKLPESITY
+118 CTNVKEIKLPETLETIENYAFGSCTGLESIKIPSKVKT
-133 IGMEFIKETQIE
+133 IGEKAFGYCSSLKEINLPESIETLGLGFIVGTQIE
-145 TITIPQSVK
+145 EIQI
-154 NAEYYYHWGGIFT
+154 
-167 GAEKLKEVIFEDG
+167 
-180 IKNIP
+180 
-185 ANVCRT
+185 
-191 GYNNQWSNYGINNIE
+191 
-206 KVYIPDSVE
+206 
-215 TIEEYAFYECNKIGD
+215 
-230 VTLPKS
+230 PKS
-236 LKAIEAYAFA
+236 LKSGSSALYGANELKKVEFEEGTETIITGICEVNYFDYSENKIEEIIIPDGVTEIESFAFVGCTNVK
-246 ECDDIYKV
+246 EIKL
-254 DFKYNPETEI
+254 PETLETIGDSAFGNCTGLESI
-264 KIGTGAFNS
+264 KIPSKVKTIGYHAFEYCS
-273 CNKLSNVNMTEN
+273 SLKM
-285 IKSIGGYVFADCPQI
+285 II
-300 KNITLPE
+300 LPE
-307 SVTYIGEHFINGTGI
+307 SVESI
-322 EIITIPKGI
+322 EIDAFFKC
-331 ENVGADYNT
+331 N
-340 TCGPLTGAEK
+340 
-350 LKEVIFE
+350 
-357 DGIKKI
+357 
-363 PAYICKTIDSYGFN
+363 
-377 YGKINNIK
+377 
-385 SIHIPDSVEEIGE
+385 EE
-398 SAFYGCNKIGD
+398 F
-409 ITLPESL
+409 
-416 KEIGRYA
+416 
-423 FAECDNISK
+423 
-432 LEFKYNPETEIEI
+432 
-445 ETGAFNSCD
+445 
-454 KLGDVKMTENI
+454 
-465 KSIGRYA
+465 
-472 FAGCS
+472 
-477 QIKNITLP
+477 
-485 ESITYIGAYFISGTG
+485 
-500 IETITIPKGVE
+500 
-511 NVGVETHGDYGKAYG
+511 
-526 PLTGAKELREVIFED
+526 
-541 GIKKIP
+541 
-547 SYMCSTIYDY
+547 
-557 EWSKDTI
+557 
-564 NNIKSIHIPDSVE
+564 
-577 VIGESAFYGC
+577 
-587 NKIENITLP
+587 
-596 KSLKEIGRY
+596 
-605 AFAECDSIFSIEF
+605 
-618 KNSVEEVKIGRRAF
+618 
-632 YSCDKLEN
+632 
-640 VKLSININNIGEEA
+640 
-654 FLGDDSLTIY
+654 TIY

-682 KLADDDDFDDNN
+682 KLVDDEDFDDNN

-719 DSNYE
+719 DSSYE
-724 LTDEVKLWVQESDKR
+724 LTYEVKLLVQESDKR

-797 YNLPYSIRKQI
+797 YNLPYSIKKQI
-808 YKDITNIELKT
+808 YKDITNVELKT

-867 YKMYASTGIFHINCA
+867 YKMYASTGIFDINCA
-882 VTFSDGTKSENKVQ
+882 VIFSDGTKSENKVQ

-909 EDKKNNS
+909 EDKKYNS

-1010 NTTVGKRTIEFDIKL
+1010 NTTVGKRTIEFDITL
-1025 SNYVLGQKV
+1025 SNYILGQKV

-1041 MEFTMYKDRSK
+1041 MNFTMYKDRSK

-1070 NQLTT
+1070 NQITT

-1086 GIWGNDANAIA
+1086 GIWVNDANAVA

-1104 MLEVLKKNGVIKGT
+1104 MLEVLKKNGVIKGS

-1216 INYNNLDVVKGEKYS
+1216 INYNNLEVVKGEKYS

-1314 MFPDSYIQIV
+1314 MFPDSYMQIV
-1324 SSNGELLQESEY
+1324 SSNGELLKESEY

-1380 ILGIGDTLS
+1380 ILGIGDSLS

-1396 LLSGD
+1396 LLNGD
-1401 STDEVTVLDMEAIQ
+1401 DTDEVTVLDMEAIQ

>member
-1 MKKVK
+1 METIGYYAFGYCKGLESIKIPLKVKRIGQEAFEYCNNLKEINLPEGIEDIGSQFIKETKIEKIQIPKSLKSGSRALSGATELKKVEFEEGTET
-6 KYISIMIIMLMI
+6 II
-18 FENIETDGLLLKT
+18 
-31 TKIYGAETDKESVQE
+31 
-46 VDKDTSLETEEPQ
+46 
-59 DIEVYN
+59 
-65 SDDEELV
+65 
-72 YGDYEYSIV
+72 
-81 DNSVT
+81 
-86 IDRYTGSDSVVVMP
+86 
-100 DNIDGYDVTGIA
+100 TGICSVYYSEIEEIIIPD
-112 GSAFAG
+112 GVTEIESYAFGG
-118 CTSIKDIKLPESITY
+118 CINIKDIKLPETLESI
-133 IGMEFIKETQIE
+133 
-145 TITIPQSVK
+145 
-154 NAEYYYHWGGIFT
+154 
-167 GAEKLKEVIFEDG
+167 
-180 IKNIP
+180 
-185 ANVCRT
+185 
-191 GYNNQWSNYGINNIE
+191 GY
-206 KVYIPDSVE
+206 
-215 TIEEYAFYECNKIGD
+215 YAFGSCTGLE
-230 VTLPKS
+230 S
-236 LKAIEAYAFA
+236 
-246 ECDDIYKV
+246 
-254 DFKYNPETEI
+254 I
-264 KIGTGAFNS
+264 KIPSKVKTIGREAFEY
-273 CNKLSNVNMTEN
+273 CSNLKK
-285 IKSIGGYVFADCPQI
+285 II
-300 KNITLPE
+300 LPE
-307 SVTYIGEHFINGTGI
+307 SVESIGT
-322 EIITIPKGI
+322 
-331 ENVGADYNT
+331 D
-340 TCGPLTGAEK
+340 
-350 LKEVIFE
+350 
-357 DGIKKI
+357 
-363 PAYICKTIDSYGFN
+363 
-377 YGKINNIK
+377 
-385 SIHIPDSVEEIGE
+385 
-398 SAFYGCNKIGD
+398 AFSGCN
-409 ITLPESL
+409 E
-416 KEIGRYA
+416 
-423 FAECDNISK
+423 
-432 LEFKYNPETEIEI
+432 EF
-445 ETGAFNSCD
+445 
-454 KLGDVKMTENI
+454 
-465 KSIGRYA
+465 
-472 FAGCS
+472 
-477 QIKNITLP
+477 
-485 ESITYIGAYFISGTG
+485 
-500 IETITIPKGVE
+500 
-511 NVGVETHGDYGKAYG
+511 
-526 PLTGAKELREVIFED
+526 
-541 GIKKIP
+541 
-547 SYMCSTIYDY
+547 
-557 EWSKDTI
+557 
-564 NNIKSIHIPDSVE
+564 
-577 VIGESAFYGC
+577 
-587 NKIENITLP
+587 
-596 KSLKEIGRY
+596 
-605 AFAECDSIFSIEF
+605 
-618 KNSVEEVKIGRRAF
+618 
-632 YSCDKLEN
+632 
-640 VKLSININNIGEEA
+640 
-654 FLGDDSLTIY
+654 TIY

-775 NGKMNV
+775 NSKMNV

-797 YNLPYSIRKQI
+797 YNLPYSIKKQI

-849 INVGSSISFSEDI
+849 VNVGSSMLFSEDI

-867 YKMYASTGIFHINCA
+867 YKMYASTGVFDINCA
-882 VTFSDGTKSENKVQ
+882 VTFGDGTKSENKVQ

-1086 GIWGNDANAIA
+1086 GIWGNDANVIA

>member
-1 MKKVK
+1 MKKIK
-6 KYISIMIIMLMI
+6 KYISIIIIMLMI
-18 FENIETDGLLLKT
+18 FESIGTDGLLSET
-31 TKIYGAETDKESVQE
+31 TKIYGAETNKESVQE
-46 VDKDTSLETEEPQ
+46 IDRDGSPETEGPQ

-72 YGDYEYSIV
+72 YGDYKYSIV
-81 DNSVT
+81 NNSVT
-86 IDRYTGSDSVVVMP
+86 IDSYTGSDSVVIVP
-100 DNIDGYDVTGIA
+100 DNIDGYDVTEIG

-118 CTSIKDIKLPESITY
+118 CTNVKEIKLPETLETIGYYAFGSCTGLESIKIPSKVKT
-133 IGMEFIKETQIE
+133 IGEKAFGYCSSLKEINLPESIETLGLGFIVGTQIE
-145 TITIPQSVK
+145 EIQI
-154 NAEYYYHWGGIFT
+154 
-167 GAEKLKEVIFEDG
+167 
-180 IKNIP
+180 
-185 ANVCRT
+185 
-191 GYNNQWSNYGINNIE
+191 
-206 KVYIPDSVE
+206 
-215 TIEEYAFYECNKIGD
+215 
-230 VTLPKS
+230 PKS
-236 LKAIEAYAFA
+236 LKSGSCALYGANELKKVEFEEGTETIITGICDVDNSGNKIEEIIIPDGVTEIERNAFAWCTNVKEIKLPETLETIENYAF
-246 ECDDIYKV
+246 ESCTGLESIKIPSKV
-254 DFKYNPETEI
+254 KTIGEKAFGYCSSLKEINLPESIETLGLGFIVGTQIEEIQIPKSLKSGSCALYGANELKKVEFEEGTETIITGICEVNYFDYSENKIEEIIIPDGVTEIESFAFVGCTNVKEIKLPETLETIGDSAFGNCTGLESI
-264 KIGTGAFNS
+264 KIPSKVKTIGYHAFECCS
-273 CNKLSNVNMTEN
+273 SLKM
-285 IKSIGGYVFADCPQI
+285 II
-300 KNITLPE
+300 LPE
-307 SVTYIGEHFINGTGI
+307 SVESI
-322 EIITIPKGI
+322 EI
-331 ENVGADYNT
+331 
-340 TCGPLTGAEK
+340 
-350 LKEVIFE
+350 
-357 DGIKKI
+357 
-363 PAYICKTIDSYGFN
+363 
-377 YGKINNIK
+377 
-385 SIHIPDSVEEIGE
+385 
-398 SAFYGCNKIGD
+398 
-409 ITLPESL
+409 
-416 KEIGRYA
+416 
-423 FAECDNISK
+423 
-432 LEFKYNPETEIEI
+432 
-445 ETGAFNSCD
+445 GAF
-454 KLGDVKMTENI
+454 
-465 KSIGRYA
+465 
-472 FAGCS
+472 
-477 QIKNITLP
+477 
-485 ESITYIGAYFISGTG
+485 
-500 IETITIPKGVE
+500 
-511 NVGVETHGDYGKAYG
+511 
-526 PLTGAKELREVIFED
+526 FE
-541 GIKKIP
+541 
-547 SYMCSTIYDY
+547 
-557 EWSKDTI
+557 
-564 NNIKSIHIPDSVE
+564 
-577 VIGESAFYGC
+577 C
-587 NKIENITLP
+587 NE
-596 KSLKEIGRY
+596 
-605 AFAECDSIFSIEF
+605 EF
-618 KNSVEEVKIGRRAF
+618 
-632 YSCDKLEN
+632 
-640 VKLSININNIGEEA
+640 
-654 FLGDDSLTIY
+654 TIY

-682 KLADDDDFDDNN
+682 KLVDDEDFDDNN

-719 DSNYE
+719 DSSYE
-724 LTDEVKLWVQESDKR
+724 LTYEVKLLVQESDKR

-808 YKDITNIELKT
+808 YKDITNVELKT

-867 YKMYASTGIFHINCA
+867 YKMYASTGIFDINCA
-882 VTFSDGTKSENKVQ
+882 VIFSDGTKSENKVQ

-1010 NTTVGKRTIEFDIKL
+1010 NTTVGKRTIEFDITL
-1025 SNYVLGQKV
+1025 SNYILGQKV

-1041 MEFTMYKDRSK
+1041 MNFTMYKDRSK

-1070 NQLTT
+1070 NQITT

-1086 GIWGNDANAIA
+1086 GIWGNDANAVA

-1104 MLEVLKKNGVIKGT
+1104 MLEVLKKNGVIKGS

-1216 INYNNLDVVKGEKYS
+1216 INYNNLEVVKGEKYS

-1314 MFPDSYIQIV
+1314 MFPDSYMQIV

-1346 YDDNISDSVL
+1346 YDDNIYDSVL

-1380 ILGIGDTLS
+1380 ILGIGDSLS

-1396 LLSGD
+1396 LINGD
-1401 STDEVTVLDMEAIQ
+1401 DTDEVTVLDMEAIQ

>member
-1 MKKVK
+1 MKKIK
-6 KYISIMIIMLMI
+6 KYISIIIIMLMI
-18 FENIETDGLLLKT
+18 FESIGTDGLLSET
-31 TKIYGAETDKESVQE
+31 TKIYGAETNKESVQE
-46 VDKDTSLETEEPQ
+46 IDRDGSPETEGPQ

-72 YGDYEYSIV
+72 YGDYKYSIV
-81 DNSVT
+81 NNSVT
-86 IDRYTGSDSVVVMP
+86 IDSYIGSDSVVIVP
-100 DNIDGYDVTGIA
+100 DNINGYDVTEIG
-112 GSAFAG
+112 GSAFAR
-118 CTSIKDIKLPESITY
+118 CTNVKEIKLPETLETIENYAFGSCTGLESIKIPSKVKT
-133 IGMEFIKETQIE
+133 IGEKAFGYCSSLKEINLPESIETLGLGFIVGTQIE
-145 TITIPQSVK
+145 EIQI
-154 NAEYYYHWGGIFT
+154 
-167 GAEKLKEVIFEDG
+167 
-180 IKNIP
+180 
-185 ANVCRT
+185 
-191 GYNNQWSNYGINNIE
+191 
-206 KVYIPDSVE
+206 
-215 TIEEYAFYECNKIGD
+215 
-230 VTLPKS
+230 PKS
-236 LKAIEAYAFA
+236 LKSGSSALYGANELKKVEFEEGTETIITGICEVNYFDYSENKIEEIIIPDGVTEIERYAFVGCTNVK
-246 ECDDIYKV
+246 EIKL
-254 DFKYNPETEI
+254 PETLETIGDSAFGNCTGLESI
-264 KIGTGAFNS
+264 KIPSKVKTIGYHAFEYCS
-273 CNKLSNVNMTEN
+273 SLKM
-285 IKSIGGYVFADCPQI
+285 II
-300 KNITLPE
+300 LPE
-307 SVTYIGEHFINGTGI
+307 SVESI
-322 EIITIPKGI
+322 EIDAFFKC
-331 ENVGADYNT
+331 N
-340 TCGPLTGAEK
+340 
-350 LKEVIFE
+350 
-357 DGIKKI
+357 
-363 PAYICKTIDSYGFN
+363 
-377 YGKINNIK
+377 
-385 SIHIPDSVEEIGE
+385 EE
-398 SAFYGCNKIGD
+398 F
-409 ITLPESL
+409 
-416 KEIGRYA
+416 
-423 FAECDNISK
+423 
-432 LEFKYNPETEIEI
+432 
-445 ETGAFNSCD
+445 
-454 KLGDVKMTENI
+454 
-465 KSIGRYA
+465 
-472 FAGCS
+472 
-477 QIKNITLP
+477 
-485 ESITYIGAYFISGTG
+485 
-500 IETITIPKGVE
+500 
-511 NVGVETHGDYGKAYG
+511 
-526 PLTGAKELREVIFED
+526 
-541 GIKKIP
+541 
-547 SYMCSTIYDY
+547 
-557 EWSKDTI
+557 
-564 NNIKSIHIPDSVE
+564 
-577 VIGESAFYGC
+577 
-587 NKIENITLP
+587 
-596 KSLKEIGRY
+596 
-605 AFAECDSIFSIEF
+605 
-618 KNSVEEVKIGRRAF
+618 
-632 YSCDKLEN
+632 
-640 VKLSININNIGEEA
+640 
-654 FLGDDSLTIY
+654 TIY

-739 VVCSIKNGNVNG
+739 VVCSIKDGNVNG
-751 IYRLSDVTSIY
+751 ISRLSDVATIN

-775 NGKMNV
+775 NSKMNV

-797 YNLPYSIRKQI
+797 YNLPYSIKKQI

-867 YKMYASTGIFHINCA
+867 YKMYASTGIFDINCA
-882 VTFSDGTKSENKVQ
+882 VIFSDGTKSENKVQ

-1010 NTTVGKRTIEFDIKL
+1010 NTTVGKRTIEFDITL
-1025 SNYVLGQKV
+1025 SNYILGQKV

-1041 MEFTMYKDRSK
+1041 MNFTMYKDRSK

-1070 NQLTT
+1070 NQITT

-1086 GIWGNDANAIA
+1086 GIWGNDANAVA

-1104 MLEVLKKNGVIKGT
+1104 MLEVLKKNGVIKGS

-1216 INYNNLDVVKGEKYS
+1216 INYNNLEVVKGEKYS

-1272 EYVDKFNDLIIGT
+1272 EHVDKFNDLIIGT

-1314 MFPDSYIQIV
+1314 MFPDSYMQIV

-1380 ILGIGDTLS
+1380 ILGIGDSLS

-1396 LLSGD
+1396 LLNGD
-1401 STDEVTVLDMEAIQ
+1401 DTDEVTVLDMEAIQ

>member
-1 MKKVK
+1 MKKIK
-6 KYISIMIIMLMI
+6 KYISIIIIMLMI
-18 FENIETDGLLLKT
+18 FESIETDGLLSKT

-65 SDDEELV
+65 SDNEELV
-72 YGDYEYSIV
+72 YGDYKYSIV
-81 DNSVT
+81 NNSVT
-86 IDRYTGSDSVVVMP
+86 IDSYTGSDSVVIVP
-100 DNIDGYDVTGIA
+100 DNIDGYDVTEIGGSAFARCTNVKEIKLPETLETIGYCA
-112 GSAFAG
+112 FESCTGLESIKIPSKVKTIGGGAFEYCSSLKEINLPESIEKLGSEFIGGTQIEEIQIPKSLKSGSSALYGANELKKVEFEEGTETIITRICQVDFFENKLEEIIIPDGVTEIGDSAFAG
-118 CTSIKDIKLPESITY
+118 CKNVKEIKLPETL
-133 IGMEFIKETQIE
+133 E
-145 TITIPQSVK
+145 TIGYCAFESCTGLESIKIPSKVKTIEQEAFGYCVS
-154 NAEYYYHWGGIFT
+154 
-167 GAEKLKEVIFEDG
+167 LKMIILPE
-180 IKNIP
+180 
-185 ANVCRT
+185 
-191 GYNNQWSNYGINNIE
+191 
-206 KVYIPDSVE
+206 SVE
-215 TIEEYAFYECNKIGD
+215 SIGTDAFYECN
-230 VTLPKS
+230 
-236 LKAIEAYAFA
+236 
-246 ECDDIYKV
+246 
-254 DFKYNPETEI
+254 
-264 KIGTGAFNS
+264 
-273 CNKLSNVNMTEN
+273 
-285 IKSIGGYVFADCPQI
+285 
-300 KNITLPE
+300 
-307 SVTYIGEHFINGTGI
+307 
-322 EIITIPKGI
+322 
-331 ENVGADYNT
+331 
-340 TCGPLTGAEK
+340 
-350 LKEVIFE
+350 
-357 DGIKKI
+357 
-363 PAYICKTIDSYGFN
+363 
-377 YGKINNIK
+377 
-385 SIHIPDSVEEIGE
+385 EE
-398 SAFYGCNKIGD
+398 F
-409 ITLPESL
+409 
-416 KEIGRYA
+416 
-423 FAECDNISK
+423 
-432 LEFKYNPETEIEI
+432 
-445 ETGAFNSCD
+445 
-454 KLGDVKMTENI
+454 
-465 KSIGRYA
+465 
-472 FAGCS
+472 
-477 QIKNITLP
+477 
-485 ESITYIGAYFISGTG
+485 
-500 IETITIPKGVE
+500 
-511 NVGVETHGDYGKAYG
+511 
-526 PLTGAKELREVIFED
+526 
-541 GIKKIP
+541 
-547 SYMCSTIYDY
+547 
-557 EWSKDTI
+557 
-564 NNIKSIHIPDSVE
+564 
-577 VIGESAFYGC
+577 
-587 NKIENITLP
+587 
-596 KSLKEIGRY
+596 
-605 AFAECDSIFSIEF
+605 
-618 KNSVEEVKIGRRAF
+618 
-632 YSCDKLEN
+632 
-640 VKLSININNIGEEA
+640 
-654 FLGDDSLTIY
+654 TIY
-664 GYEGTYA
+664 GYEGKYA

-682 KLADDDDFDDNN
+682 KLADDEDFDDNN

-719 DSNYE
+719 DSSYE

-739 VVCSIKNGNVNG
+739 VICSIKDGNVNG
-751 IYRLSDVTSIY
+751 IYRLSDVATIN

-781 SKFAVK
+781 SKFAVQ

-797 YNLPYSIRKQI
+797 YYLPYSIRKQI

-849 INVGSSISFSEDI
+849 INAGSSISFSEDI

-867 YKMYASTGIFHINCA
+867 YKISASTGIFDINCA

-909 EDKKNNS
+909 EEKKNNS
-916 VMGTNV
+916 VMGKSV
-922 SNAQKILSSNAN
+922 SNAQQMLLSNVDS
-934 KAVTYD
+934 KVTYS
-940 PMLDSYLTYEQQV
+940 PTLNEYLTNEQQV
-953 HLKEVLYV
+953 DLKEVLYV
-961 WVSDIFAATNSS
+961 WICDIFAATNSS
-973 YCKNNNKIQ
+973 YCKNDDKIQ

-989 GIDKNSLTNIVNTNS
+989 GIDKNSMTNIINTNS
-1004 TFKVEL
+1004 TFKVQL

-1034 SYAGFGT
+1034 SYSGFGT
-1041 MEFTMYKDRSK
+1041 MQFTMYKDRSK

-1118 FSGNL
+1118 FAGNL

-1346 YDDNISDSVL
+1346 YDDNISDSAL

-1364 GTGTIDVLDME
+1364 GTGIIDVLDME

-1380 ILGIGDTLS
+1380 ILGIGDSLS

-1396 LLSGD
+1396 LLNGD
-1401 STDEVTVLDMEAIQ
+1401 NTDEVTVLDMEAIQ

-1424 N
+1424 NN

>member
-6 KYISIMIIMLMI
+6 KYISIIIIMLMI
-18 FENIETDGLLLKT
+18 FESIETDGLLSKT

-46 VDKDTSLETEEPQ
+46 VDRDGSLETEEPQ

-65 SDDEELV
+65 SDNEELV

-81 DNSVT
+81 DNNAV
-86 IDRYTGSDSVVVMP
+86 IDKYTGSDSTVIVP
-100 DNIDGYDVTGIA
+100 NNIDGYDVTEIGDSAFSGCTNVKEIKLPETLETIGYYAFGSCTGLESIKIPSKVKTIGREAFEYCSNLKEINLPEGIENIGSKFIEGTKIEKIQIPKSLKSGSSA
-112 GSAFAG
+112 LYGANELKKVEFEEGTETIITRICSVDYSENKIEEIIIPDGVTEIWDSAFAG
-118 CTSIKDIKLPESITY
+118 CKNIKDIKLPETLESI
-133 IGMEFIKETQIE
+133 
-145 TITIPQSVK
+145 
-154 NAEYYYHWGGIFT
+154 
-167 GAEKLKEVIFEDG
+167 
-180 IKNIP
+180 
-185 ANVCRT
+185 
-191 GYNNQWSNYGINNIE
+191 GY
-206 KVYIPDSVE
+206 
-215 TIEEYAFYECNKIGD
+215 YAFGSCTGLE
-230 VTLPKS
+230 S
-236 LKAIEAYAFA
+236 
-246 ECDDIYKV
+246 
-254 DFKYNPETEI
+254 I
-264 KIGTGAFNS
+264 KIPSKVKTIGREAFEY
-273 CNKLSNVNMTEN
+273 CSNLKK
-285 IKSIGGYVFADCPQI
+285 II
-300 KNITLPE
+300 LPE
-307 SVTYIGEHFINGTGI
+307 SVESIGT
-322 EIITIPKGI
+322 
-331 ENVGADYNT
+331 D
-340 TCGPLTGAEK
+340 
-350 LKEVIFE
+350 
-357 DGIKKI
+357 
-363 PAYICKTIDSYGFN
+363 
-377 YGKINNIK
+377 
-385 SIHIPDSVEEIGE
+385 
-398 SAFYGCNKIGD
+398 AFSGCN
-409 ITLPESL
+409 E
-416 KEIGRYA
+416 
-423 FAECDNISK
+423 
-432 LEFKYNPETEIEI
+432 EF
-445 ETGAFNSCD
+445 
-454 KLGDVKMTENI
+454 
-465 KSIGRYA
+465 
-472 FAGCS
+472 
-477 QIKNITLP
+477 
-485 ESITYIGAYFISGTG
+485 
-500 IETITIPKGVE
+500 
-511 NVGVETHGDYGKAYG
+511 
-526 PLTGAKELREVIFED
+526 
-541 GIKKIP
+541 
-547 SYMCSTIYDY
+547 
-557 EWSKDTI
+557 
-564 NNIKSIHIPDSVE
+564 
-577 VIGESAFYGC
+577 
-587 NKIENITLP
+587 
-596 KSLKEIGRY
+596 
-605 AFAECDSIFSIEF
+605 
-618 KNSVEEVKIGRRAF
+618 
-632 YSCDKLEN
+632 
-640 VKLSININNIGEEA
+640 
-654 FLGDDSLTIY
+654 TIY

-775 NGKMNV
+775 NSKMNV

-797 YNLPYSIRKQI
+797 YNLPYSIKKQI

-867 YKMYASTGIFHINCA
+867 YKMYASTGIFDINCA

-1294 INEYV
+1294 INEHV

>member
-1 MKKVK
+1 MKKIK
-6 KYISIMIIMLMI
+6 KYISIIIIMLMI
-18 FENIETDGLLLKT
+18 FESIETDGLLSET

-46 VDKDTSLETEEPQ
+46 VDKDTSLEIEEPQ

-65 SDDEELV
+65 SDGEELV

-81 DNSVT
+81 DNNAV
-86 IDRYTGSDSVVVMP
+86 IDKYTGSDSTVIVP
-100 DNIDGYDVTGIA
+100 DNIDGYDVTEIGD
-112 GSAFAG
+112 SAFAG
-118 CTSIKDIKLPESITY
+118 CTNVKEIKLPETLETIGYYAFGSCTGLESIKIPSKVKT
-133 IGMEFIKETQIE
+133 IGQYAFGYCSNLKEINLPEGIKDIGSEFIKET
-145 TITIPQSVK
+145 K
-154 NAEYYYHWGGIFT
+154 
-167 GAEKLKEVIFEDG
+167 
-180 IKNIP
+180 
-185 ANVCRT
+185 
-191 GYNNQWSNYGINNIE
+191 IE
-206 KVYIPDSVE
+206 KIQ
-215 TIEEYAFYECNKIGD
+215 I
-230 VTLPKS
+230 PKS
-236 LKAIEAYAFA
+236 LKFGSSALYGANELKKVEFEEGIEKIPSFICNSNSIEEIIIPDGVKEIERGAFF
-246 ECDDIYKV
+246 CCTNVKNIKL
-254 DFKYNPETEI
+254 PETVEYICSNAFEYCTALESVKIPSKVKTIEREAFKNCSNLKEISLPDGIETIGEYFIYGTGIKEI
-264 KIGTGAFNS
+264 KIPKSLYDCVSALYGADELKKVEFGEGTEKIPSFICNS
-273 CNKLSNVNMTEN
+273 N
-285 IKSIGGYVFADCPQI
+285 SI
-300 KNITLPE
+300 E
-307 SVTYIGEHFINGTGI
+307 
-322 EIITIPKGI
+322 EII
-331 ENVGADYNT
+331 
-340 TCGPLTGAEK
+340 
-350 LKEVIFE
+350 
-357 DGIKKI
+357 
-363 PAYICKTIDSYGFN
+363 
-377 YGKINNIK
+377 
-385 SIHIPDSVEEIGE
+385 IPDGV
-398 SAFYGCNKIGD
+398 
-409 ITLPESL
+409 
-416 KEIGRYA
+416 KEIGRGAFFCCTNVKNIKLPDTIEHIGYRAFANCIGLESIKIPSKVKTIGGYA
-423 FAECDNISK
+423 FANCSNIK
-432 LEFKYNPETEIEI
+432 EINLPEEVIEI
-445 ETGAFNSCD
+445 ERNAF
-454 KLGDVKMTENI
+454 ENCGNLKRI
-465 KSIGRYA
+465 ILPENVESIGTDA
-472 FAGCS
+472 FS
-477 QIKNITLP
+477 
-485 ESITYIGAYFISGTG
+485 
-500 IETITIPKGVE
+500 
-511 NVGVETHGDYGKAYG
+511 
-526 PLTGAKELREVIFED
+526 
-541 GIKKIP
+541 
-547 SYMCSTIYDY
+547 
-557 EWSKDTI
+557 
-564 NNIKSIHIPDSVE
+564 
-577 VIGESAFYGC
+577 GC
-587 NKIENITLP
+587 NE
-596 KSLKEIGRY
+596 
-605 AFAECDSIFSIEF
+605 EF
-618 KNSVEEVKIGRRAF
+618 
-632 YSCDKLEN
+632 
-640 VKLSININNIGEEA
+640 
-654 FLGDDSLTIY
+654 TIY

-682 KLADDDDFDDNN
+682 KLVDDEDFDDNN
-694 YIYGNLTLIDPL
+694 YIYGNLTLIDQL

-719 DSNYE
+719 DSSYE
-724 LTDEVKLWVQESDKR
+724 LTYEVKLLVQESDKR
-739 VVCSIKNGNVNG
+739 VVCSIKDGNVNG
-751 IYRLSDVTSIY
+751 IYRLSDVATIN

-781 SKFAVK
+781 SKFAVQ

-797 YNLPYSIRKQI
+797 YNLSYSIRKQI

-835 DYKTSVSKDLDNSR
+835 DYKTSVSKNLDNSR

-862 YINDD
+862 YVNDD
-867 YKMYASTGIFHINCA
+867 YKMYASTGVFDINCA
-882 VTFSDGTKSENKVQ
+882 VIFSDGTKSENKVQ

-1010 NTTVGKRTIEFDIKL
+1010 NTTVGKRTIEFDITL
-1025 SNYVLGQKV
+1025 SNYILGQKV

-1041 MEFTMYKDRSK
+1041 MNFTMYKDRSK
-1052 PELTGTGMV
+1052 PELTGTGMI

-1070 NQLTT
+1070 NQLIT
-1075 IADNAIESAYM
+1075 IADSAIEGAYM
-1086 GIWGNDANAIA
+1086 GVWGNDANAIA

-1118 FSGNL
+1118 FAGNL

-1216 INYNNLDVVKGEKYS
+1216 INYNNLEVVKGEKYS

-1346 YDDNISDSVL
+1346 YDDNISDSDL

-1380 ILGIGDTLS
+1380 ILGIGDSLS

>member
-409 ITLPESL
+409 VTLPKSL
-416 KEIGRYA
+416 KAIEAYA
-423 FAECDNISK
+423 FAECDDIYK
-432 LEFKYNPETEIEI
+432 VDFKYNPETEIKI
-445 ETGAFNSCD
+445 GTGAFNSCN
-454 KLGDVKMTENI
+454 KLSNVNMTENI
-465 KSIGRYA
+465 KSIGGYV
-472 FAGCS
+472 FADCP

-485 ESITYIGAYFISGTG
+485 ESVTYIGAYFISGTG

-577 VIGESAFYGC
+577 EIGESAFYGC

-640 VKLSININNIGEEA
+640 VKLSININNIGEET

-775 NGKMNV
+775 NSKMNV

-797 YNLPYSIRKQI
+797 YNLPYSIKKQI

-867 YKMYASTGIFHINCA
+867 YKMYASTGIFDINCA

-1294 INEYV
+1294 INEHV

>member
-1 MKKVK
+1 MKKIK
-6 KYISIMIIMLMI
+6 KYMSIIIIMLMI
-18 FENIETDGLLLKT
+18 FESIETDGLLSET

-46 VDKDTSLETEEPQ
+46 VDMDGSLETEESQ

-65 SDDEELV
+65 SDSEELV
-72 YGDYEYSIV
+72 YGDYKYSIV
-81 DNSVT
+81 NNSVT
-86 IDRYTGSDSVVVMP
+86 IDSYIGSDSVVIVP
-100 DNIDGYDVTGIA
+100 DNIDGYDVT
-112 GSAFAG
+112 
-118 CTSIKDIKLPESITY
+118 
-133 IGMEFIKETQIE
+133 
-145 TITIPQSVK
+145 
-154 NAEYYYHWGGIFT
+154 
-167 GAEKLKEVIFEDG
+167 
-180 IKNIP
+180 
-185 ANVCRT
+185 
-191 GYNNQWSNYGINNIE
+191 
-206 KVYIPDSVE
+206 
-215 TIEEYAFYECNKIGD
+215 
-230 VTLPKS
+230 
-236 LKAIEAYAFA
+236 
-246 ECDDIYKV
+246 
-254 DFKYNPETEI
+254 
-264 KIGTGAFNS
+264 
-273 CNKLSNVNMTEN
+273 
-285 IKSIGGYVFADCPQI
+285 
-300 KNITLPE
+300 
-307 SVTYIGEHFINGTGI
+307 
-322 EIITIPKGI
+322 
-331 ENVGADYNT
+331 
-340 TCGPLTGAEK
+340 
-350 LKEVIFE
+350 
-357 DGIKKI
+357 
-363 PAYICKTIDSYGFN
+363 
-377 YGKINNIK
+377 
-385 SIHIPDSVEEIGE
+385 
-398 SAFYGCNKIGD
+398 
-409 ITLPESL
+409 
-416 KEIGRYA
+416 
-423 FAECDNISK
+423 
-432 LEFKYNPETEIEI
+432 EIE
-445 ETGAFNSCD
+445 
-454 KLGDVKMTENI
+454 
-465 KSIGRYA
+465 RYA
-472 FAGCS
+472 FAGCTNVKE
-477 QIKNITLP
+477 IKLPETLETIGYYAFGRCTGLESIKIPSKVKTIGEKAFGYCSSLKDIDLP
-485 ESITYIGAYFISGTG
+485 ESIETLGLGFIGGTQ
-500 IETITIPKGVE
+500 IEEIQI
-511 NVGVETHGDYGKAYG
+511 
-526 PLTGAKELREVIFED
+526 
-541 GIKKIP
+541 
-547 SYMCSTIYDY
+547 
-557 EWSKDTI
+557 
-564 NNIKSIHIPDSVE
+564 
-577 VIGESAFYGC
+577 
-587 NKIENITLP
+587 P
-596 KSLKEIGRY
+596 KSLKSGSSALDGANELKKVEFEEGTETIITGICEVNYFNYSENKIEEIIIPDGVTEIERY
-605 AFAECDSIFSIEF
+605 AFVGCTNVKEINLPETLETIGYYAFGSCTGLESIKIPSKVKTIGYHAFEYCSSLKMIILPE
-618 KNSVEEVKIGRRAF
+618 SVESIGTDAF
-632 YSCDKLEN
+632 SGCN
-640 VKLSININNIGEEA
+640 EE
-654 FLGDDSLTIY
+654 FTIY

-739 VVCSIKNGNVNG
+739 VVCSIKDGNVNG
-751 IYRLSDVTSIY
+751 ISRLSDVATIN

-775 NGKMNV
+775 NSKMNV

-797 YNLPYSIRKQI
+797 YNLPYSIKKQI

-867 YKMYASTGIFHINCA
+867 YKMYASTGIFDINCA

-1216 INYNNLDVVKGEKYS
+1216 INYNNLEVVKGEKYS

-1314 MFPDSYIQIV
+1314 MFSDSYIQIV

-1336 VSTGCRINLI
+1336 VCTGCRINLI

-1380 ILGIGDTLS
+1380 ILGIGDSLS

>member
-307 SVTYIGEHFINGTGI
+307 SVTYIG
-322 EIITIPKGI
+322 
-331 ENVGADYNT
+331 
-340 TCGPLTGAEK
+340 
-350 LKEVIFE
+350 
-357 DGIKKI
+357 
-363 PAYICKTIDSYGFN
+363 
-377 YGKINNIK
+377 
-385 SIHIPDSVEEIGE
+385 
-398 SAFYGCNKIGD
+398 
-409 ITLPESL
+409 
-416 KEIGRYA
+416 
-423 FAECDNISK
+423 
-432 LEFKYNPETEIEI
+432 
-445 ETGAFNSCD
+445 
-454 KLGDVKMTENI
+454 
-465 KSIGRYA
+465 
-472 FAGCS
+472 
-477 QIKNITLP
+477 
-485 ESITYIGAYFISGTG
+485 AYFISGTG

-577 VIGESAFYGC
+577 EIGESAFYGC

-640 VKLSININNIGEEA
+640 VKLSININNIGEET

-775 NGKMNV
+775 NSKMNV

-797 YNLPYSIRKQI
+797 YNLPYSIKKQI

-867 YKMYASTGIFHINCA
+867 YKMYASTGIFDINCA

-1294 INEYV
+1294 INEHV

>member
-1 MKKVK
+1 MKKIK
-6 KYISIMIIMLMI
+6 KYISIIIIMLMI
-18 FENIETDGLLLKT
+18 FESIGTDGLLSET
-31 TKIYGAETDKESVQE
+31 TKIYGAETNKESVQE
-46 VDKDTSLETEEPQ
+46 IDRDGSPETEGPQ

-72 YGDYEYSIV
+72 YGDYKYSIV
-81 DNSVT
+81 NNSVT
-86 IDRYTGSDSVVVMP
+86 IDSYTGSDSVVIVP
-100 DNIDGYDVTGIA
+100 DNIDGYDVTEIG

-118 CTSIKDIKLPESITY
+118 CTNVKEIKLPETLETIGYYAFGSCTGLESIKIPSKVKT
-133 IGMEFIKETQIE
+133 IGREAFEYCSSLKEINLPESIETLGSKFIRRTQIE
-145 TITIPQSVK
+145 EIQI
-154 NAEYYYHWGGIFT
+154 
-167 GAEKLKEVIFEDG
+167 
-180 IKNIP
+180 
-185 ANVCRT
+185 
-191 GYNNQWSNYGINNIE
+191 
-206 KVYIPDSVE
+206 
-215 TIEEYAFYECNKIGD
+215 
-230 VTLPKS
+230 PKS
-236 LKAIEAYAFA
+236 LKSGSSALYGANGLKKVEFEEGTETIITGICDVDNSGNKIEEIIIPDGVTEIERNAFAWCTNVKEIKLPETLETIENYAF
-246 ECDDIYKV
+246 ESCTGLESIKIPSKV
-254 DFKYNPETEI
+254 KTIGREAFEYCSSLKEINLPESIETLGSKFIRRTQIEEIQIPKSLKSGSSALYGANGLKKVEFEEGTETIITGICEVNYFDYSENKIEEIIIPDGVTEIESFAFVGCTNVKEIKLPETLETIGDSAFGNCTGLESI
-264 KIGTGAFNS
+264 KIPSKVKTIGYHAFECCS
-273 CNKLSNVNMTEN
+273 SLKM
-285 IKSIGGYVFADCPQI
+285 II
-300 KNITLPE
+300 LPE
-307 SVTYIGEHFINGTGI
+307 SVESI
-322 EIITIPKGI
+322 EI
-331 ENVGADYNT
+331 
-340 TCGPLTGAEK
+340 
-350 LKEVIFE
+350 
-357 DGIKKI
+357 
-363 PAYICKTIDSYGFN
+363 
-377 YGKINNIK
+377 
-385 SIHIPDSVEEIGE
+385 
-398 SAFYGCNKIGD
+398 
-409 ITLPESL
+409 
-416 KEIGRYA
+416 
-423 FAECDNISK
+423 
-432 LEFKYNPETEIEI
+432 
-445 ETGAFNSCD
+445 GAF
-454 KLGDVKMTENI
+454 
-465 KSIGRYA
+465 
-472 FAGCS
+472 
-477 QIKNITLP
+477 
-485 ESITYIGAYFISGTG
+485 
-500 IETITIPKGVE
+500 
-511 NVGVETHGDYGKAYG
+511 
-526 PLTGAKELREVIFED
+526 FE
-541 GIKKIP
+541 
-547 SYMCSTIYDY
+547 
-557 EWSKDTI
+557 
-564 NNIKSIHIPDSVE
+564 
-577 VIGESAFYGC
+577 C
-587 NKIENITLP
+587 NE
-596 KSLKEIGRY
+596 
-605 AFAECDSIFSIEF
+605 EF
-618 KNSVEEVKIGRRAF
+618 
-632 YSCDKLEN
+632 
-640 VKLSININNIGEEA
+640 
-654 FLGDDSLTIY
+654 TIY

-682 KLADDDDFDDNN
+682 KLVDDEDFDDNN

-719 DSNYE
+719 DSSYE
-724 LTDEVKLWVQESDKR
+724 LTYEVKLLVQESDKR

-808 YKDITNIELKT
+808 YKDITNVELKT

-867 YKMYASTGIFHINCA
+867 YKMYASTGIFDINCA
-882 VTFSDGTKSENKVQ
+882 VIFSDGTKSENKVQ

-1010 NTTVGKRTIEFDIKL
+1010 NTTVGKRTIEFDITL
-1025 SNYVLGQKV
+1025 SNYILGQKV

-1041 MEFTMYKDRSK
+1041 MNFTMYKDRSK

-1070 NQLTT
+1070 NQITT

-1086 GIWGNDANAIA
+1086 GIWGNDANAVA

-1104 MLEVLKKNGVIKGT
+1104 MLEVLKKNGVIKGS

-1216 INYNNLDVVKGEKYS
+1216 INYNNLEVVKGEKYS

-1314 MFPDSYIQIV
+1314 MFPDSYMQIV

-1346 YDDNISDSVL
+1346 YDDNIYDSVL

-1380 ILGIGDTLS
+1380 ILGIGDSLS

-1396 LLSGD
+1396 LINGD
-1401 STDEVTVLDMEAIQ
+1401 DTDEVTVLDMEAIQ

>member
-6 KYISIMIIMLMI
+6 KYISIIIIMLMI
-18 FENIETDGLLLKT
+18 FESIETDGLLSKT
-31 TKIYGAETDKESVQE
+31 TKIYGAETDKESVRE
-46 VDKDTSLETEEPQ
+46 VDMDGSLETEESR

-65 SDDEELV
+65 SDSEELV
-72 YGDYEYSIV
+72 YGDYKYSIV
-81 DNSVT
+81 DNNAV
-86 IDRYTGSDSVVVMP
+86 IDKYTGSNSTVIVP
-100 DNIDGYDVTGIA
+100 DNIDGYDVTGI
-112 GSAFAG
+112 GNYAFAG
-118 CTSIKDIKLPESITY
+118 CTNIKDIKLPETLESIGYMAFGNCTGLESIKIPSKVKT
-133 IGMEFIKETQIE
+133 IGQNAFWCCSNLKEINLPEGIENIGSDFIKET
-145 TITIPQSVK
+145 K
-154 NAEYYYHWGGIFT
+154 
-167 GAEKLKEVIFEDG
+167 
-180 IKNIP
+180 
-185 ANVCRT
+185 
-191 GYNNQWSNYGINNIE
+191 IE
-206 KVYIPDSVE
+206 KI
-215 TIEEYAFYECNKIGD
+215 KI
-230 VTLPKS
+230 PKS
-236 LKAIEAYAFA
+236 LKSGSSALYGANELKKVEFEEGTETIISGICSVDYSENKIEEIIIPDGVTEIESVAFA
-246 ECDDIYKV
+246 GCKNIKDIKL
-254 DFKYNPETEI
+254 PETLESIGYMVFGNCTGLESI
-264 KIGTGAFNS
+264 KIPSKVKTIGQNAFW
-273 CNKLSNVNMTEN
+273 CCSNLKEINLPEGIEN
-285 IKSIGGYVFADCPQI
+285 IGSDFIKETKIEKIKIPKSLKSGSSALYGANELKKVEFEEGTETIISGICSVDYSENKIEEIIIPDGVTEIESVAFAGCKNIKDIKLPETLESIGYMAFGNCTGLESI
-300 KNITLPE
+300 KIPSKVKTIGREAFEYCSNLKKIILPE
-307 SVTYIGEHFINGTGI
+307 SVESIGT
-322 EIITIPKGI
+322 
-331 ENVGADYNT
+331 D
-340 TCGPLTGAEK
+340 
-350 LKEVIFE
+350 
-357 DGIKKI
+357 
-363 PAYICKTIDSYGFN
+363 
-377 YGKINNIK
+377 
-385 SIHIPDSVEEIGE
+385 
-398 SAFYGCNKIGD
+398 AFSGCN
-409 ITLPESL
+409 E
-416 KEIGRYA
+416 
-423 FAECDNISK
+423 
-432 LEFKYNPETEIEI
+432 EF
-445 ETGAFNSCD
+445 
-454 KLGDVKMTENI
+454 
-465 KSIGRYA
+465 
-472 FAGCS
+472 
-477 QIKNITLP
+477 
-485 ESITYIGAYFISGTG
+485 
-500 IETITIPKGVE
+500 
-511 NVGVETHGDYGKAYG
+511 
-526 PLTGAKELREVIFED
+526 
-541 GIKKIP
+541 
-547 SYMCSTIYDY
+547 
-557 EWSKDTI
+557 
-564 NNIKSIHIPDSVE
+564 
-577 VIGESAFYGC
+577 
-587 NKIENITLP
+587 
-596 KSLKEIGRY
+596 
-605 AFAECDSIFSIEF
+605 
-618 KNSVEEVKIGRRAF
+618 
-632 YSCDKLEN
+632 
-640 VKLSININNIGEEA
+640 
-654 FLGDDSLTIY
+654 TIY

-682 KLADDDDFDDNN
+682 KLVDDEDFDDNN

-719 DSNYE
+719 DSSYE

-775 NGKMNV
+775 NSKMNV

-867 YKMYASTGIFHINCA
+867 YKMYASTGIFDINCA

-940 PMLDSYLTYEQQV
+940 SMLDSYLTYEQQV
-953 HLKEVLYV
+953 HLREVLYV

-1216 INYNNLDVVKGEKYS
+1216 INYNNLEVVKGEKYS

-1314 MFPDSYIQIV
+1314 MFSDSYIQIV

-1336 VSTGCRINLI
+1336 VCTGCRINLI

-1380 ILGIGDTLS
+1380 ILGIGDSLS

>member
-409 ITLPESL
+409 VTLPKSL
-416 KEIGRYA
+416 KAIEAYA
-423 FAECDNISK
+423 FAECDDIYK
-432 LEFKYNPETEIEI
+432 VDFKYNPETEIKI
-445 ETGAFNSCD
+445 GTGAFNSCN
-454 KLGDVKMTENI
+454 KLSNVNMTENI
-465 KSIGRYA
+465 KSIGGYV
-472 FAGCS
+472 FADCP

-485 ESITYIGAYFISGTG
+485 ESVTYIGEHFINGTG
-500 IETITIPKGVE
+500 IEIITIPKGIE
-511 NVGVETHGDYGKAYG
+511 NVGADYNTTCG
-526 PLTGAKELREVIFED
+526 PLTGAEKLKEVIFED

-547 SYMCSTIYDY
+547 AYICKTIDSYGFNYG
-557 EWSKDTI
+557 KI

-577 VIGESAFYGC
+577 EIGESAFYGC

-640 VKLSININNIGEEA
+640 VKLSININNIGEET

-775 NGKMNV
+775 NSKMNV

-797 YNLPYSIRKQI
+797 YNLPYSIKKQI

-867 YKMYASTGIFHINCA
+867 YKMYASTGIFDINCA

-1294 INEYV
+1294 INEHV

>member
-1 MKKVK
+1 MKKIK
-6 KYISIMIIMLMI
+6 KYISIIIIMLMI
-18 FENIETDGLLLKT
+18 FESIGTDGLLSET
-31 TKIYGAETDKESVQE
+31 TKIYGAETDKELVQE
-46 VDKDTSLETEEPQ
+46 VDKDTSLETEETQ

-65 SDDEELV
+65 SDNEELV
-72 YGDYEYSIV
+72 YGDYEYSIA
-81 DNSVT
+81 DNTVT
-86 IDRYTGSDSVVVMP
+86 INKYIGSDSTVIVP
-100 DNIDGYDVTGIA
+100 DNIDGYAVTVIGDY
-112 GSAFAG
+112 AFDG
-118 CTSIKDIKLPESITY
+118 CTNIKDIKLPETLGSIGYYAFGSCTGLESIKIPSKVKT
-133 IGMEFIKETQIE
+133 IGMYAFEYCSSLKEINLPEEIEDIGSEFIKGT
-145 TITIPQSVK
+145 K
-154 NAEYYYHWGGIFT
+154 
-167 GAEKLKEVIFEDG
+167 
-180 IKNIP
+180 
-185 ANVCRT
+185 
-191 GYNNQWSNYGINNIE
+191 IE
-206 KVYIPDSVE
+206 KIQ
-215 TIEEYAFYECNKIGD
+215 I
-230 VTLPKS
+230 PKS
-236 LKAIEAYAFA
+236 LKSGSSALYGANELKKVEFEEGTETIISGICDADYSENKIEEIIIPDGVTEIERCAFENCSNLKEINLPETLETIGYYAFGSCTGL
-246 ECDDIYKV
+246 ES
-254 DFKYNPETEI
+254 I
-264 KIGTGAFNS
+264 KIPSKVKTIGMYAFEY
-273 CNKLSNVNMTEN
+273 CSNLKK
-285 IKSIGGYVFADCPQI
+285 II
-300 KNITLPE
+300 LPE
-307 SVTYIGEHFINGTGI
+307 SVESIG
-322 EIITIPKGI
+322 
-331 ENVGADYNT
+331 VD
-340 TCGPLTGAEK
+340 
-350 LKEVIFE
+350 
-357 DGIKKI
+357 
-363 PAYICKTIDSYGFN
+363 
-377 YGKINNIK
+377 
-385 SIHIPDSVEEIGE
+385 
-398 SAFYGCNKIGD
+398 AFSGCNK
-409 ITLPESL
+409 
-416 KEIGRYA
+416 
-423 FAECDNISK
+423 
-432 LEFKYNPETEIEI
+432 EF
-445 ETGAFNSCD
+445 
-454 KLGDVKMTENI
+454 
-465 KSIGRYA
+465 
-472 FAGCS
+472 
-477 QIKNITLP
+477 
-485 ESITYIGAYFISGTG
+485 
-500 IETITIPKGVE
+500 
-511 NVGVETHGDYGKAYG
+511 
-526 PLTGAKELREVIFED
+526 
-541 GIKKIP
+541 
-547 SYMCSTIYDY
+547 
-557 EWSKDTI
+557 
-564 NNIKSIHIPDSVE
+564 
-577 VIGESAFYGC
+577 
-587 NKIENITLP
+587 
-596 KSLKEIGRY
+596 
-605 AFAECDSIFSIEF
+605 
-618 KNSVEEVKIGRRAF
+618 
-632 YSCDKLEN
+632 
-640 VKLSININNIGEEA
+640 
-654 FLGDDSLTIY
+654 TIY

-682 KLADDDDFDDNN
+682 KLVDDEDFDDNN

-739 VVCSIKNGNVNG
+739 VVCSIKDGNVNG
-751 IYRLSDVTSIY
+751 IYRLSDITSIY

-867 YKMYASTGIFHINCA
+867 YKMYASTGVFDINCA

-1041 MEFTMYKDRSK
+1041 MKFTMYKDRSK

-1216 INYNNLDVVKGEKYS
+1216 INYNNLEVVKGEKYS

-1396 LLSGD
+1396 LLSGN

>member
-1 MKKVK
+1 MKKIK
-6 KYISIMIIMLMI
+6 KYISIIIIMLMI
-18 FENIETDGLLLKT
+18 FESIETDGLLSET

-46 VDKDTSLETEEPQ
+46 VDMDGSLETEESQ

-65 SDDEELV
+65 SDSEELV
-72 YGDYEYSIV
+72 YGDYKYSIV
-81 DNSVT
+81 NNSVT
-86 IDRYTGSDSVVVMP
+86 IDSYIGSDSVVIVP
-100 DNIDGYDVTGIA
+100 DNIDGYDVT
-112 GSAFAG
+112 
-118 CTSIKDIKLPESITY
+118 
-133 IGMEFIKETQIE
+133 
-145 TITIPQSVK
+145 
-154 NAEYYYHWGGIFT
+154 
-167 GAEKLKEVIFEDG
+167 
-180 IKNIP
+180 
-185 ANVCRT
+185 
-191 GYNNQWSNYGINNIE
+191 
-206 KVYIPDSVE
+206 
-215 TIEEYAFYECNKIGD
+215 
-230 VTLPKS
+230 
-236 LKAIEAYAFA
+236 
-246 ECDDIYKV
+246 
-254 DFKYNPETEI
+254 
-264 KIGTGAFNS
+264 
-273 CNKLSNVNMTEN
+273 
-285 IKSIGGYVFADCPQI
+285 
-300 KNITLPE
+300 
-307 SVTYIGEHFINGTGI
+307 
-322 EIITIPKGI
+322 
-331 ENVGADYNT
+331 
-340 TCGPLTGAEK
+340 
-350 LKEVIFE
+350 
-357 DGIKKI
+357 
-363 PAYICKTIDSYGFN
+363 
-377 YGKINNIK
+377 
-385 SIHIPDSVEEIGE
+385 
-398 SAFYGCNKIGD
+398 
-409 ITLPESL
+409 
-416 KEIGRYA
+416 
-423 FAECDNISK
+423 
-432 LEFKYNPETEIEI
+432 EIE
-445 ETGAFNSCD
+445 
-454 KLGDVKMTENI
+454 
-465 KSIGRYA
+465 RYA
-472 FAGCS
+472 FAGCTNVKE
-477 QIKNITLP
+477 IKLPETLETIGYYAFGRCTGLESIKIPSKVKTIGEKAFGYCSSLKDIDLP
-485 ESITYIGAYFISGTG
+485 ESIETLGLGFIGGTQ
-500 IETITIPKGVE
+500 IEEIQI
-511 NVGVETHGDYGKAYG
+511 
-526 PLTGAKELREVIFED
+526 
-541 GIKKIP
+541 
-547 SYMCSTIYDY
+547 
-557 EWSKDTI
+557 
-564 NNIKSIHIPDSVE
+564 
-577 VIGESAFYGC
+577 
-587 NKIENITLP
+587 P
-596 KSLKEIGRY
+596 KSLKSGSSALDGANELKKVEFEEGTETIIKEICDVDYYENKIEEIIIPDGVTEIGDSAFAACTNVKEIKLPETLETIGSYAFGRCTGLESIKIPSKVKTIGEKAFGYCSSLKDIDLPESIETLGLGFIGGTQIEEIQIPKSLKSGSSALDGANELKKVEFEEGTETIITGICEVNYFNYSENKIEEIIIPDGVTEIERY
-605 AFAECDSIFSIEF
+605 AFVGCTNVKEINLPETLETIGSYAFGSCTGLESIKIPSKVKTIGYHAFEYCSSLKMIILPESIESIETDAF
-618 KNSVEEVKIGRRAF
+618 SGCNEEF
-632 YSCDKLEN
+632 
-640 VKLSININNIGEEA
+640 
-654 FLGDDSLTIY
+654 TIY

-724 LTDEVKLWVQESDKR
+724 LTDEVKLWVHESDKR

-775 NGKMNV
+775 NSKMNV

-797 YNLPYSIRKQI
+797 YNLPYSIKKQI

-867 YKMYASTGIFHINCA
+867 YKMYASTGIFDINCA

-1025 SNYVLGQKV
+1025 SNYILGQKV

-1041 MEFTMYKDRSK
+1041 MQFTMYKDRSK

-1075 IADNAIESAYM
+1075 IADNAIENAYM

-1216 INYNNLDVVKGEKYS
+1216 INYNNLEVVKGEKYS

-1272 EYVDKFNDLIIGT
+1272 EYVDKFNDLIIDT

-1336 VSTGCRINLI
+1336 VSTDCRINLI

-1380 ILGIGDTLS
+1380 ILGIGDSLS

>member
-1 MKKVK
+1 MKKIK
-6 KYISIMIIMLMI
+6 KYISIIIIMLMI
-18 FENIETDGLLLKT
+18 FESIGTDGLLSET
-31 TKIYGAETDKESVQE
+31 TKIYGAETNKESVQE
-46 VDKDTSLETEEPQ
+46 IDRDGSPETEGPQ

-72 YGDYEYSIV
+72 YGDYKYSIV
-81 DNSVT
+81 NNSVT
-86 IDRYTGSDSVVVMP
+86 IDSYIGSDSVVIVP
-100 DNIDGYDVTGIA
+100 DNIDGYDVT
-112 GSAFAG
+112 
-118 CTSIKDIKLPESITY
+118 
-133 IGMEFIKETQIE
+133 
-145 TITIPQSVK
+145 
-154 NAEYYYHWGGIFT
+154 
-167 GAEKLKEVIFEDG
+167 
-180 IKNIP
+180 
-185 ANVCRT
+185 
-191 GYNNQWSNYGINNIE
+191 
-206 KVYIPDSVE
+206 
-215 TIEEYAFYECNKIGD
+215 
-230 VTLPKS
+230 
-236 LKAIEAYAFA
+236 
-246 ECDDIYKV
+246 
-254 DFKYNPETEI
+254 
-264 KIGTGAFNS
+264 
-273 CNKLSNVNMTEN
+273 
-285 IKSIGGYVFADCPQI
+285 
-300 KNITLPE
+300 
-307 SVTYIGEHFINGTGI
+307 
-322 EIITIPKGI
+322 
-331 ENVGADYNT
+331 
-340 TCGPLTGAEK
+340 
-350 LKEVIFE
+350 
-357 DGIKKI
+357 
-363 PAYICKTIDSYGFN
+363 
-377 YGKINNIK
+377 
-385 SIHIPDSVEEIGE
+385 
-398 SAFYGCNKIGD
+398 
-409 ITLPESL
+409 
-416 KEIGRYA
+416 
-423 FAECDNISK
+423 
-432 LEFKYNPETEIEI
+432 EIE
-445 ETGAFNSCD
+445 
-454 KLGDVKMTENI
+454 
-465 KSIGRYA
+465 RYA
-472 FAGCS
+472 FAGCTNVKE
-477 QIKNITLP
+477 IKLPETLETIGYYAFGSCTGLESIKIPSKVKTIGREAFEYCSSLKEINLP
-485 ESITYIGAYFISGTG
+485 ESIETLGSKFIRGTQ
-500 IETITIPKGVE
+500 IEEIQI
-511 NVGVETHGDYGKAYG
+511 
-526 PLTGAKELREVIFED
+526 
-541 GIKKIP
+541 
-547 SYMCSTIYDY
+547 
-557 EWSKDTI
+557 
-564 NNIKSIHIPDSVE
+564 
-577 VIGESAFYGC
+577 
-587 NKIENITLP
+587 P
-596 KSLKEIGRY
+596 KSLKSGSSALYGANELKKVEFEEGTETIITGICDVDNSENKIEEIIIPDGVTEIERNAFAWCTNVKEIKLPETLETIENY
-605 AFAECDSIFSIEF
+605 AFGSCTGLESIKIPSKVKTIGEKAFGYCSSLKEINLPESIETLGLGF
-618 KNSVEEVKIGRRAF
+618 IVGTQIEEIQIPKSLKSGSSALYGANELKKVEFEEGTETIITGICEVNYFDYSENKIEEIIIPDGVTEIESFAFVGCTNVKEIKLPETLETIGDSAFGNCTGLESIKIPSKVKTIGYHAFEYCSSLKMIILPESVESIEIDAF
-632 YSCDKLEN
+632 FKCN
-640 VKLSININNIGEEA
+640 EE
-654 FLGDDSLTIY
+654 FTIY

-682 KLADDDDFDDNN
+682 KLVDDEDFDDNN

-719 DSNYE
+719 DSSYE
-724 LTDEVKLWVQESDKR
+724 LTYEVKLLVQESDKR

-797 YNLPYSIRKQI
+797 YNLPYSIKKQI
-808 YKDITNIELKT
+808 YKDITNVELKT

-867 YKMYASTGIFHINCA
+867 YKMYASTGIFDINCA
-882 VTFSDGTKSENKVQ
+882 VIFSDGTKSENKVQ

-1010 NTTVGKRTIEFDIKL
+1010 NTTVGKRTIEFDITL
-1025 SNYVLGQKV
+1025 SNYILGQKV

-1041 MEFTMYKDRSK
+1041 MNFTMYKDRSK

-1070 NQLTT
+1070 NQITT

-1086 GIWGNDANAIA
+1086 GIWGNDANAVA

-1104 MLEVLKKNGVIKGT
+1104 MLEVLKKNGVIKGS

-1216 INYNNLDVVKGEKYS
+1216 INYNNLEVVKGEKYS

-1314 MFPDSYIQIV
+1314 MFPDSYMQIV
-1324 SSNGELLQESEY
+1324 SSNGELLKESEY

-1380 ILGIGDTLS
+1380 ILGIGDSLS

-1396 LLSGD
+1396 LLNGD
-1401 STDEVTVLDMEAIQ
+1401 DTDEVTVLDMEAIQ

>member
-1 MKKVK
+1 MKKIK
-6 KYISIMIIMLMI
+6 KYISIIIIMLMI
-18 FENIETDGLLLKT
+18 FESIGTDGLLSET
-31 TKIYGAETDKESVQE
+31 TKIYGAETNKESVQE
-46 VDKDTSLETEEPQ
+46 IDRDGSPETEGPQ

-72 YGDYEYSIV
+72 YGDYKYSIV
-81 DNSVT
+81 NNSVT
-86 IDRYTGSDSVVVMP
+86 IDSYIGSDSVVIVP
-100 DNIDGYDVTGIA
+100 DNINGYDVTEIG
-112 GSAFAG
+112 GSAFAR
-118 CTSIKDIKLPESITY
+118 CTNVKEIKLPETLETIENYAFGSCTGLESIKIPSKVKT
-133 IGMEFIKETQIE
+133 IGEKAFGYCSSLKEINLPESIETLGLGFIVGTQIE
-145 TITIPQSVK
+145 EIQI
-154 NAEYYYHWGGIFT
+154 
-167 GAEKLKEVIFEDG
+167 
-180 IKNIP
+180 
-185 ANVCRT
+185 
-191 GYNNQWSNYGINNIE
+191 
-206 KVYIPDSVE
+206 
-215 TIEEYAFYECNKIGD
+215 
-230 VTLPKS
+230 PKS
-236 LKAIEAYAFA
+236 LKSGSSALYGANELKKVEFEEGTETIITGICEVNYFDYSENKIEEIIIPDGVTEIESFAFVGCTNVK
-246 ECDDIYKV
+246 EIKL
-254 DFKYNPETEI
+254 PETLETIGDSAFGNCTGLESI
-264 KIGTGAFNS
+264 KIPSKVKTIGYHAFEYCS
-273 CNKLSNVNMTEN
+273 SLKM
-285 IKSIGGYVFADCPQI
+285 II
-300 KNITLPE
+300 LPE
-307 SVTYIGEHFINGTGI
+307 SVESI
-322 EIITIPKGI
+322 EIDAFFKC
-331 ENVGADYNT
+331 N
-340 TCGPLTGAEK
+340 
-350 LKEVIFE
+350 
-357 DGIKKI
+357 
-363 PAYICKTIDSYGFN
+363 
-377 YGKINNIK
+377 
-385 SIHIPDSVEEIGE
+385 EE
-398 SAFYGCNKIGD
+398 F
-409 ITLPESL
+409 
-416 KEIGRYA
+416 
-423 FAECDNISK
+423 
-432 LEFKYNPETEIEI
+432 
-445 ETGAFNSCD
+445 
-454 KLGDVKMTENI
+454 
-465 KSIGRYA
+465 
-472 FAGCS
+472 
-477 QIKNITLP
+477 
-485 ESITYIGAYFISGTG
+485 
-500 IETITIPKGVE
+500 
-511 NVGVETHGDYGKAYG
+511 
-526 PLTGAKELREVIFED
+526 
-541 GIKKIP
+541 
-547 SYMCSTIYDY
+547 
-557 EWSKDTI
+557 
-564 NNIKSIHIPDSVE
+564 
-577 VIGESAFYGC
+577 
-587 NKIENITLP
+587 
-596 KSLKEIGRY
+596 
-605 AFAECDSIFSIEF
+605 
-618 KNSVEEVKIGRRAF
+618 
-632 YSCDKLEN
+632 
-640 VKLSININNIGEEA
+640 
-654 FLGDDSLTIY
+654 TIY

-682 KLADDDDFDDNN
+682 KLVDDEDFDDNN

-719 DSNYE
+719 DSSYE
-724 LTDEVKLWVQESDKR
+724 LTYEVKLLVQESDKR

-797 YNLPYSIRKQI
+797 YNLPYSIKKQI
-808 YKDITNIELKT
+808 YKDITNVELKT

-867 YKMYASTGIFHINCA
+867 YKMYASTGIFDINCA
-882 VTFSDGTKSENKVQ
+882 VIFSDGTKSENKVQ

-1010 NTTVGKRTIEFDIKL
+1010 NTTVGKRTIEFDITL
-1025 SNYVLGQKV
+1025 SNYILGQKV

-1041 MEFTMYKDRSK
+1041 MNFTMYKDRSK

-1070 NQLTT
+1070 NQITT

-1086 GIWGNDANAIA
+1086 GIWGNDANAVA

-1104 MLEVLKKNGVIKGT
+1104 MLEVLKKNGVIKGS

-1216 INYNNLDVVKGEKYS
+1216 INYNNLEVVKGEKYS

-1314 MFPDSYIQIV
+1314 MFPDSYMQIV
-1324 SSNGELLQESEY
+1324 SSNGELLKESEY

-1380 ILGIGDTLS
+1380 ILGIGDSLS

-1396 LLSGD
+1396 LLNGD
-1401 STDEVTVLDMEAIQ
+1401 DTDEVTVLDMEAIQ

>member
-6 KYISIMIIMLMI
+6 KYISIIIIMLMI
-18 FENIETDGLLLKT
+18 FESIETDGLLSKT
-31 TKIYGAETDKESVQE
+31 TKIYGAETDKESVRE
-46 VDKDTSLETEEPQ
+46 VDMDGSLETEESR

-65 SDDEELV
+65 SDSEELV
-72 YGDYEYSIV
+72 YGDYKYSIV
-81 DNSVT
+81 DNNAV
-86 IDRYTGSDSVVVMP
+86 IDKYTGSNSTVIVP
-100 DNIDGYDVTGIA
+100 DNIDGYDVTGI
-112 GSAFAG
+112 GNYAFAG
-118 CTSIKDIKLPESITY
+118 CTNIKDIKLPETLESIGYMAFGNCTGLESIKIPSKVKT
-133 IGMEFIKETQIE
+133 IGQNAFWCCSNLKEINLPEGIENIGSDFIKET
-145 TITIPQSVK
+145 K
-154 NAEYYYHWGGIFT
+154 
-167 GAEKLKEVIFEDG
+167 
-180 IKNIP
+180 
-185 ANVCRT
+185 
-191 GYNNQWSNYGINNIE
+191 IE
-206 KVYIPDSVE
+206 KI
-215 TIEEYAFYECNKIGD
+215 KI
-230 VTLPKS
+230 PKS
-236 LKAIEAYAFA
+236 LKSGSSALYGANELKKVEFEEGTETIISGICSVDYSENKIEEIIIPDGVTEIESVAFA
-246 ECDDIYKV
+246 GCKNIKDIKL
-254 DFKYNPETEI
+254 PETLESIGYMVFGNCTGLESI
-264 KIGTGAFNS
+264 KIPSKVKTIGREAFEY
-273 CNKLSNVNMTEN
+273 CSNLKK
-285 IKSIGGYVFADCPQI
+285 II
-300 KNITLPE
+300 LPE
-307 SVTYIGEHFINGTGI
+307 SVESIGT
-322 EIITIPKGI
+322 
-331 ENVGADYNT
+331 D
-340 TCGPLTGAEK
+340 
-350 LKEVIFE
+350 
-357 DGIKKI
+357 
-363 PAYICKTIDSYGFN
+363 
-377 YGKINNIK
+377 
-385 SIHIPDSVEEIGE
+385 
-398 SAFYGCNKIGD
+398 AFSGCN
-409 ITLPESL
+409 E
-416 KEIGRYA
+416 
-423 FAECDNISK
+423 
-432 LEFKYNPETEIEI
+432 EF
-445 ETGAFNSCD
+445 
-454 KLGDVKMTENI
+454 
-465 KSIGRYA
+465 
-472 FAGCS
+472 
-477 QIKNITLP
+477 
-485 ESITYIGAYFISGTG
+485 
-500 IETITIPKGVE
+500 
-511 NVGVETHGDYGKAYG
+511 
-526 PLTGAKELREVIFED
+526 
-541 GIKKIP
+541 
-547 SYMCSTIYDY
+547 
-557 EWSKDTI
+557 
-564 NNIKSIHIPDSVE
+564 
-577 VIGESAFYGC
+577 
-587 NKIENITLP
+587 
-596 KSLKEIGRY
+596 
-605 AFAECDSIFSIEF
+605 
-618 KNSVEEVKIGRRAF
+618 
-632 YSCDKLEN
+632 
-640 VKLSININNIGEEA
+640 
-654 FLGDDSLTIY
+654 TIY

-682 KLADDDDFDDNN
+682 KLVDDEDFDDNN

-719 DSNYE
+719 DSSYE

-775 NGKMNV
+775 NSKMNV

-867 YKMYASTGIFHINCA
+867 YKMYASTGIFDINCA

-940 PMLDSYLTYEQQV
+940 SMLDSYLTYEQQV
-953 HLKEVLYV
+953 HLREVLYV

-1193 GNDNGSMDYIV
+1193 GNDSGSMDYIV
-1204 KEYDEDGNCKQT
+1204 KEYDKDGNCKQT
-1216 INYNNLDVVKGEKYS
+1216 INYNNLEVVKGEKYS

>member
-72 YGDYEYSIV
+72 YGDYKYSIV
-81 DNSVT
+81 DNTVT
-86 IDRYTGSDSVVVMP
+86 INKYIGSDSVVIAP
-100 DNIDGYDVTGIA
+100 DNIDGYNVTGI
-112 GSAFAG
+112 GDYAFRD
-118 CTSIKDIKLPESITY
+118 CTNIKDIKLPEALESIGY
-133 IGMEFIKETQIE
+133 SAFRNCIGLESIKIPSKVKTIGDYAFSDCANIKDIKLPETLESIGYYAFESCKGLESIKIPSKVKRIGQEAFEYCSNLKEINLPENIETLGSEFIAGTKIEEIKIPKSIQTGWNALYRAYELKKVEFEEGTETVISGICKANGINNKIEEIIIPNGVKEIEDSAFSGCINVKEIRLPETLETIGYYAFGYCKGLESIKIPLKVKRIGQEAFEYCNNLKEINLPEGIEDIGSQFIKET
-145 TITIPQSVK
+145 K
-154 NAEYYYHWGGIFT
+154 
-167 GAEKLKEVIFEDG
+167 
-180 IKNIP
+180 
-185 ANVCRT
+185 
-191 GYNNQWSNYGINNIE
+191 IE
-206 KVYIPDSVE
+206 KIQ
-215 TIEEYAFYECNKIGD
+215 I
-230 VTLPKS
+230 PKS
-236 LKAIEAYAFA
+236 LKSGSRALSGATELKKVEFEEGTETIITGICSVYYSEIEEIIIPDGVTEIESYAFGG
-246 ECDDIYKV
+246 CINIKDIKL
-254 DFKYNPETEI
+254 PETLESIGYYAFGSCTGLESI
-264 KIGTGAFNS
+264 KIPSKVKTIGREAFEY
-273 CNKLSNVNMTEN
+273 CSNLKK
-285 IKSIGGYVFADCPQI
+285 II
-300 KNITLPE
+300 LPE
-307 SVTYIGEHFINGTGI
+307 SVESIGT
-322 EIITIPKGI
+322 
-331 ENVGADYNT
+331 D
-340 TCGPLTGAEK
+340 
-350 LKEVIFE
+350 
-357 DGIKKI
+357 
-363 PAYICKTIDSYGFN
+363 
-377 YGKINNIK
+377 
-385 SIHIPDSVEEIGE
+385 
-398 SAFYGCNKIGD
+398 AFSGCN
-409 ITLPESL
+409 E
-416 KEIGRYA
+416 
-423 FAECDNISK
+423 
-432 LEFKYNPETEIEI
+432 EF
-445 ETGAFNSCD
+445 
-454 KLGDVKMTENI
+454 
-465 KSIGRYA
+465 
-472 FAGCS
+472 
-477 QIKNITLP
+477 
-485 ESITYIGAYFISGTG
+485 
-500 IETITIPKGVE
+500 
-511 NVGVETHGDYGKAYG
+511 
-526 PLTGAKELREVIFED
+526 
-541 GIKKIP
+541 
-547 SYMCSTIYDY
+547 
-557 EWSKDTI
+557 
-564 NNIKSIHIPDSVE
+564 
-577 VIGESAFYGC
+577 
-587 NKIENITLP
+587 
-596 KSLKEIGRY
+596 
-605 AFAECDSIFSIEF
+605 
-618 KNSVEEVKIGRRAF
+618 
-632 YSCDKLEN
+632 
-640 VKLSININNIGEEA
+640 
-654 FLGDDSLTIY
+654 TIY

-775 NGKMNV
+775 NSKMNV

-797 YNLPYSIRKQI
+797 YNLPYSIKKQI

-849 INVGSSISFSEDI
+849 VNVGSSMLFSEDI

-867 YKMYASTGIFHINCA
+867 YKMYASTGVFDINCA
-882 VTFSDGTKSENKVQ
+882 VTFGDGTKSENKVQ

-1086 GIWGNDANAIA
+1086 GIWGNDANVIA

>member
-1 MKKVK
+1 MKKIK
-6 KYISIMIIMLMI
+6 KYISIIIIMLMI
-18 FENIETDGLLLKT
+18 FESIETDGLLSET

-46 VDKDTSLETEEPQ
+46 VDKDTSLEIEEPQ

-65 SDDEELV
+65 SDGEELV

-81 DNSVT
+81 DNNAV
-86 IDRYTGSDSVVVMP
+86 IDKYTGSDSTVIVP
-100 DNIDGYDVTGIA
+100 DNIDGYDVTEIGD
-112 GSAFAG
+112 SAFAG
-118 CTSIKDIKLPESITY
+118 CTNVKEIKLPETLETIGYYAFGSCTGLESIKIPSKVKT
-133 IGMEFIKETQIE
+133 IGQYAFGYCSNLKEINLPEGIKDIGSEFIKET
-145 TITIPQSVK
+145 K
-154 NAEYYYHWGGIFT
+154 
-167 GAEKLKEVIFEDG
+167 
-180 IKNIP
+180 
-185 ANVCRT
+185 
-191 GYNNQWSNYGINNIE
+191 IE
-206 KVYIPDSVE
+206 KIQ
-215 TIEEYAFYECNKIGD
+215 I
-230 VTLPKS
+230 PKS
-236 LKAIEAYAFA
+236 LKFGSSALYGANELKKVEFEEGIEKIPSFICNSNSIEEIIIPDGVKEIERGAFF
-246 ECDDIYKV
+246 CCTNVKNIKL
-254 DFKYNPETEI
+254 PETVEYICSNAFEYCTALESVKIPSKVKTIEREAFKNCSNLKEISLPDGIETIGEYFIYGTGIKEI
-264 KIGTGAFNS
+264 KIPKSLYDCVSALYGADELKKVEFGEGTEKIPSFICNS
-273 CNKLSNVNMTEN
+273 N
-285 IKSIGGYVFADCPQI
+285 SI
-300 KNITLPE
+300 E
-307 SVTYIGEHFINGTGI
+307 
-322 EIITIPKGI
+322 EII
-331 ENVGADYNT
+331 
-340 TCGPLTGAEK
+340 
-350 LKEVIFE
+350 
-357 DGIKKI
+357 
-363 PAYICKTIDSYGFN
+363 
-377 YGKINNIK
+377 
-385 SIHIPDSVEEIGE
+385 IPDGV
-398 SAFYGCNKIGD
+398 
-409 ITLPESL
+409 
-416 KEIGRYA
+416 KEIGRGAFFCCTNVKNIKLPDTIEHIGYRAFANCIGLESIKIPSKVKTIGGYA
-423 FAECDNISK
+423 FANCSNIK
-432 LEFKYNPETEIEI
+432 EINLPEEVIEI
-445 ETGAFNSCD
+445 ERNAF
-454 KLGDVKMTENI
+454 ENCGNLKRI
-465 KSIGRYA
+465 ILPENVESIGTDA
-472 FAGCS
+472 FS
-477 QIKNITLP
+477 
-485 ESITYIGAYFISGTG
+485 
-500 IETITIPKGVE
+500 
-511 NVGVETHGDYGKAYG
+511 
-526 PLTGAKELREVIFED
+526 
-541 GIKKIP
+541 
-547 SYMCSTIYDY
+547 
-557 EWSKDTI
+557 
-564 NNIKSIHIPDSVE
+564 
-577 VIGESAFYGC
+577 GC
-587 NKIENITLP
+587 NE
-596 KSLKEIGRY
+596 
-605 AFAECDSIFSIEF
+605 EF
-618 KNSVEEVKIGRRAF
+618 
-632 YSCDKLEN
+632 
-640 VKLSININNIGEEA
+640 
-654 FLGDDSLTIY
+654 TIY

-682 KLADDDDFDDNN
+682 KLVDDEDFDDNN
-694 YIYGNLTLIDPL
+694 YIYGNLTLIDQL

-719 DSNYE
+719 DSSYE
-724 LTDEVKLWVQESDKR
+724 LTYEVKLLVQESDKR
-739 VVCSIKNGNVNG
+739 VVCSIKDGNVNG
-751 IYRLSDVTSIY
+751 IYRLSDVATIN

-781 SKFAVK
+781 SKFAVQ

-797 YNLPYSIRKQI
+797 YNLSYSIRKQI

-835 DYKTSVSKDLDNSR
+835 DYKTSVSKNLDNSR

-862 YINDD
+862 YVNDD
-867 YKMYASTGIFHINCA
+867 YKMYASTGVFDINCA
-882 VTFSDGTKSENKVQ
+882 VIFSDGTKSENKVQ

-1010 NTTVGKRTIEFDIKL
+1010 NTTVGKRTIEFDITL
-1025 SNYVLGQKV
+1025 SNYILGQKV

-1041 MEFTMYKDRSK
+1041 MNFTMYKDRSK
-1052 PELTGTGMV
+1052 PELTGTGMI

-1070 NQLTT
+1070 NQLIT
-1075 IADNAIESAYM
+1075 IADSAIEGAYM
-1086 GIWGNDANAIA
+1086 GVWGNDANAIA

-1118 FSGNL
+1118 FAGNL

-1216 INYNNLDVVKGEKYS
+1216 INYNNLEVVKGEKYS

-1346 YDDNISDSVL
+1346 YDDNISDSDL

-1380 ILGIGDTLS
+1380 ILGIGDSLS

-1396 LLSGD
+1396 LLNGD
-1401 STDEVTVLDMEAIQ
+1401 DTDEVTVLDMEAIQ

>member
-6 KYISIMIIMLMI
+6 KYISIIIIMLMI
-18 FENIETDGLLLKT
+18 FESIETDGLLSKT
-31 TKIYGAETDKESVQE
+31 TKIYGAETDKESVRE
-46 VDKDTSLETEEPQ
+46 VDMDGSLETEESR

-65 SDDEELV
+65 SDSEELV
-72 YGDYEYSIV
+72 YGDYKYSIV
-81 DNSVT
+81 DNNAV
-86 IDRYTGSDSVVVMP
+86 IDKYTGSNSTVIVP
-100 DNIDGYDVTGIA
+100 DNIDGYDVTGI
-112 GSAFAG
+112 GNYAFAG
-118 CTSIKDIKLPESITY
+118 CTNIKDIKLPETLESIGYMAFGNCTGLESIKIPSKVKT
-133 IGMEFIKETQIE
+133 IGQNAFWCCSNLKEINLPEGIENIGSDFIKET
-145 TITIPQSVK
+145 K
-154 NAEYYYHWGGIFT
+154 
-167 GAEKLKEVIFEDG
+167 
-180 IKNIP
+180 
-185 ANVCRT
+185 
-191 GYNNQWSNYGINNIE
+191 IE
-206 KVYIPDSVE
+206 KI
-215 TIEEYAFYECNKIGD
+215 KI
-230 VTLPKS
+230 PKS
-236 LKAIEAYAFA
+236 LKSGSSALYGANELKKVEFEEGTETIISGICSVDYSENKIEEIIIPDGVTEIESVAFA
-246 ECDDIYKV
+246 GCKNIKDIKL
-254 DFKYNPETEI
+254 PETLESIGYMAFGNCTGLESI
-264 KIGTGAFNS
+264 KIPSKVKTIGREAFEY
-273 CNKLSNVNMTEN
+273 CSNLKK
-285 IKSIGGYVFADCPQI
+285 II
-300 KNITLPE
+300 LPE
-307 SVTYIGEHFINGTGI
+307 SVESIGT
-322 EIITIPKGI
+322 
-331 ENVGADYNT
+331 D
-340 TCGPLTGAEK
+340 
-350 LKEVIFE
+350 
-357 DGIKKI
+357 
-363 PAYICKTIDSYGFN
+363 
-377 YGKINNIK
+377 
-385 SIHIPDSVEEIGE
+385 
-398 SAFYGCNKIGD
+398 AFSGCN
-409 ITLPESL
+409 E
-416 KEIGRYA
+416 
-423 FAECDNISK
+423 
-432 LEFKYNPETEIEI
+432 EF
-445 ETGAFNSCD
+445 
-454 KLGDVKMTENI
+454 
-465 KSIGRYA
+465 
-472 FAGCS
+472 
-477 QIKNITLP
+477 
-485 ESITYIGAYFISGTG
+485 
-500 IETITIPKGVE
+500 
-511 NVGVETHGDYGKAYG
+511 
-526 PLTGAKELREVIFED
+526 
-541 GIKKIP
+541 
-547 SYMCSTIYDY
+547 
-557 EWSKDTI
+557 
-564 NNIKSIHIPDSVE
+564 
-577 VIGESAFYGC
+577 
-587 NKIENITLP
+587 
-596 KSLKEIGRY
+596 
-605 AFAECDSIFSIEF
+605 
-618 KNSVEEVKIGRRAF
+618 
-632 YSCDKLEN
+632 
-640 VKLSININNIGEEA
+640 
-654 FLGDDSLTIY
+654 TIY

-682 KLADDDDFDDNN
+682 KLVDDEDFDDNN

-719 DSNYE
+719 DSSYE

-775 NGKMNV
+775 NSKMNV

-867 YKMYASTGIFHINCA
+867 YKMYASTGIFDINCA

-940 PMLDSYLTYEQQV
+940 SMLDSYLTYEQQV
-953 HLKEVLYV
+953 HLREVLYV

-1216 INYNNLDVVKGEKYS
+1216 INYNNLEVVKGEKYS

-1314 MFPDSYIQIV
+1314 MFSDSYIQIV

-1336 VSTGCRINLI
+1336 VCTGCRINLI

-1380 ILGIGDTLS
+1380 ILGIGDSLS

>member
-577 VIGESAFYGC
+577 EIGESAFYGC

-640 VKLSININNIGEEA
+640 VKLSININNIGEET

-775 NGKMNV
+775 NSKMNV

-797 YNLPYSIRKQI
+797 YNLPYSIKKQI

-867 YKMYASTGIFHINCA
+867 YKMYASTGIFDINCA

-1294 INEYV
+1294 INEHV

>member
-1 MKKVK
+1 MKKIK
-6 KYISIMIIMLMI
+6 KYMSIIIIMLMI
-18 FENIETDGLLLKT
+18 FESIETDGLLSET

-46 VDKDTSLETEEPQ
+46 VDMDGSLETEESQ

-65 SDDEELV
+65 SDSEELV
-72 YGDYEYSIV
+72 YGDYKYSIV
-81 DNSVT
+81 NNSVT
-86 IDRYTGSDSVVVMP
+86 IDSYIGSDSVVIVP
-100 DNIDGYDVTGIA
+100 DNIDGYDVT
-112 GSAFAG
+112 
-118 CTSIKDIKLPESITY
+118 
-133 IGMEFIKETQIE
+133 
-145 TITIPQSVK
+145 
-154 NAEYYYHWGGIFT
+154 
-167 GAEKLKEVIFEDG
+167 
-180 IKNIP
+180 
-185 ANVCRT
+185 
-191 GYNNQWSNYGINNIE
+191 
-206 KVYIPDSVE
+206 
-215 TIEEYAFYECNKIGD
+215 
-230 VTLPKS
+230 
-236 LKAIEAYAFA
+236 
-246 ECDDIYKV
+246 
-254 DFKYNPETEI
+254 
-264 KIGTGAFNS
+264 
-273 CNKLSNVNMTEN
+273 
-285 IKSIGGYVFADCPQI
+285 
-300 KNITLPE
+300 
-307 SVTYIGEHFINGTGI
+307 
-322 EIITIPKGI
+322 
-331 ENVGADYNT
+331 
-340 TCGPLTGAEK
+340 
-350 LKEVIFE
+350 
-357 DGIKKI
+357 
-363 PAYICKTIDSYGFN
+363 
-377 YGKINNIK
+377 
-385 SIHIPDSVEEIGE
+385 
-398 SAFYGCNKIGD
+398 
-409 ITLPESL
+409 
-416 KEIGRYA
+416 
-423 FAECDNISK
+423 
-432 LEFKYNPETEIEI
+432 EIE
-445 ETGAFNSCD
+445 
-454 KLGDVKMTENI
+454 
-465 KSIGRYA
+465 RYA
-472 FAGCS
+472 FAGCTNVKE
-477 QIKNITLP
+477 IKLPETLETIGYYAFGRCTGLESIKIPSKVKTIGEKAFGYCSSLKDIDLP
-485 ESITYIGAYFISGTG
+485 ESIETLGLGFIGGTQ
-500 IETITIPKGVE
+500 IEEIQI
-511 NVGVETHGDYGKAYG
+511 
-526 PLTGAKELREVIFED
+526 
-541 GIKKIP
+541 
-547 SYMCSTIYDY
+547 
-557 EWSKDTI
+557 
-564 NNIKSIHIPDSVE
+564 
-577 VIGESAFYGC
+577 
-587 NKIENITLP
+587 P
-596 KSLKEIGRY
+596 KSLKSGSSALYGANELKKVEFEEGTETIITGICEVNYFNYSENKIEEIIIPDGVTEIERY
-605 AFAECDSIFSIEF
+605 AFVGCTNVKEINLPETLETIGYYAFGSCTGLESIKIPSKVKTIGYHAFEYCSSLKMIILPE
-618 KNSVEEVKIGRRAF
+618 SVESIGTDAF
-632 YSCDKLEN
+632 SGCN
-640 VKLSININNIGEEA
+640 EE
-654 FLGDDSLTIY
+654 FTIY

-739 VVCSIKNGNVNG
+739 VVCSIKDGNVNG
-751 IYRLSDVTSIY
+751 ISRLSDVATIN

-775 NGKMNV
+775 NSKMNV

-797 YNLPYSIRKQI
+797 YNLPYSIKKQI

-867 YKMYASTGIFHINCA
+867 YKMYASTGIFDINCA

-1216 INYNNLDVVKGEKYS
+1216 INYNNLEVVKGEKYS

-1314 MFPDSYIQIV
+1314 MFSDSYIQIV

-1336 VSTGCRINLI
+1336 VCTGCRINLI

-1380 ILGIGDTLS
+1380 ILGIGDSLS

>member
-1 MKKVK
+1 MKKIK
-6 KYISIMIIMLMI
+6 KYISIIIIMLMI
-18 FENIETDGLLLKT
+18 FESIETDGLLSET

-46 VDKDTSLETEEPQ
+46 VDKDTSLEIEEPQ

-65 SDDEELV
+65 SDGEELV

-81 DNSVT
+81 DNNAV
-86 IDRYTGSDSVVVMP
+86 IDKYTGSDSTVIVP
-100 DNIDGYDVTGIA
+100 DNIDGYDVTEIGD
-112 GSAFAG
+112 SAFAG
-118 CTSIKDIKLPESITY
+118 CTNVKEIKLPETLETIGYYAFGSCTGLESIKIPSKVKT
-133 IGMEFIKETQIE
+133 IGQYAFGYCSNLKEINLPEGIKDIGSEFIKET
-145 TITIPQSVK
+145 K
-154 NAEYYYHWGGIFT
+154 
-167 GAEKLKEVIFEDG
+167 
-180 IKNIP
+180 
-185 ANVCRT
+185 
-191 GYNNQWSNYGINNIE
+191 IE
-206 KVYIPDSVE
+206 KIQ
-215 TIEEYAFYECNKIGD
+215 I
-230 VTLPKS
+230 PKS
-236 LKAIEAYAFA
+236 LKFGSSALYGANELK
-246 ECDDIYKV
+246 KV
-254 DFKYNPETEI
+254 EFEE
-264 KIGTGAFNS
+264 
-273 CNKLSNVNMTEN
+273 
-285 IKSIGGYVFADCPQI
+285 
-300 KNITLPE
+300 
-307 SVTYIGEHFINGTGI
+307 GI
-322 EIITIPKGI
+322 E
-331 ENVGADYNT
+331 
-340 TCGPLTGAEK
+340 
-350 LKEVIFE
+350 
-357 DGIKKI
+357 KI
-363 PAYICKTIDSYGFN
+363 PSFICNSN
-377 YGKINNIK
+377 
-385 SIHIPDSVEEIGE
+385 SIEEIIIPDGV
-398 SAFYGCNKIGD
+398 
-409 ITLPESL
+409 
-416 KEIGRYA
+416 KEIGRGAFFCCTNVKNIKLPDTIEHIGYRAFANCIGLESIKIPSKVKTIGGYA
-423 FAECDNISK
+423 FANCSNIK
-432 LEFKYNPETEIEI
+432 EINLPEEVIEI
-445 ETGAFNSCD
+445 ERNAF
-454 KLGDVKMTENI
+454 ENCGNLKRI
-465 KSIGRYA
+465 ILPENVESIGTDA
-472 FAGCS
+472 FS
-477 QIKNITLP
+477 
-485 ESITYIGAYFISGTG
+485 
-500 IETITIPKGVE
+500 
-511 NVGVETHGDYGKAYG
+511 
-526 PLTGAKELREVIFED
+526 
-541 GIKKIP
+541 
-547 SYMCSTIYDY
+547 
-557 EWSKDTI
+557 
-564 NNIKSIHIPDSVE
+564 
-577 VIGESAFYGC
+577 GC
-587 NKIENITLP
+587 NE
-596 KSLKEIGRY
+596 
-605 AFAECDSIFSIEF
+605 EF
-618 KNSVEEVKIGRRAF
+618 
-632 YSCDKLEN
+632 
-640 VKLSININNIGEEA
+640 
-654 FLGDDSLTIY
+654 TIY

-682 KLADDDDFDDNN
+682 KLVDDEDFDDNN
-694 YIYGNLTLIDPL
+694 YIYGNLTLIDQL

-719 DSNYE
+719 DSSYE
-724 LTDEVKLWVQESDKR
+724 LTYEVKLLVQESDKR
-739 VVCSIKNGNVNG
+739 VVCSIKDGNVNG
-751 IYRLSDVTSIY
+751 IYRLSDVATIN

-781 SKFAVK
+781 SKFAVQ

-797 YNLPYSIRKQI
+797 YNLSYSIRKQI

-835 DYKTSVSKDLDNSR
+835 DYKTSVSKNLDNSR

-862 YINDD
+862 YVNDD
-867 YKMYASTGIFHINCA
+867 YKMYASTGVFDINCA
-882 VTFSDGTKSENKVQ
+882 VIFSDGTKSENKVQ

-1010 NTTVGKRTIEFDIKL
+1010 NTTVGKRTIEFDITL
-1025 SNYVLGQKV
+1025 SNYILGQKV

-1041 MEFTMYKDRSK
+1041 MNFTMYKDRSK
-1052 PELTGTGMV
+1052 PELTGTGMI

-1070 NQLTT
+1070 NQLIT
-1075 IADNAIESAYM
+1075 IADSAIEGAYM
-1086 GIWGNDANAIA
+1086 GVWGNDANAIA

-1118 FSGNL
+1118 FAGNL

-1216 INYNNLDVVKGEKYS
+1216 INYNNLEVVKGEKYS

-1346 YDDNISDSVL
+1346 YDDNISDSDL

-1380 ILGIGDTLS
+1380 ILGIGDSLS